1 MKDEEILK
9 TIEAFSDYLQVGDIV
24 NYVLRWLGWFLIVG
38 LSLVVDALEG
48 VTDAILGIKGFFN
61 SPEIQNFVDM
71 LYPLFVVLLA
81 ISFLYIGY
89 MFIMNKQM
97 NRSQIIIN
105 IFVTLSVLC
114 LLSTGMTKVDKFT
127 DDAIAVV
134 KSEQKGSLSDEIIKK
149 NITDIAVIDEN
160 KWKKKED
167 MNPKNHIPEKNIRQI
182 DITEKIDKDFEFA
195 KDKKLSDE
203 GQKILKNKRVMD
215 GMGVASL
222 AELKDGWFD
231 FFPEKYYRWHWNF
244 WNIFFTLLITGLT
257 LLLVS
262 IKLARLFYELAFNYL
277 LANIL
282 APADVANG
290 QKLKAVLSNIL
301 NIFIA
306 TIMIFLSLKLYLMG
320 TAFLHDKL
328 NGVPYLIALAAFS
341 MAVLDGPAVVERLFG
356 IDIGLKSS
364 WGMLVGG
371 FALGKGI
378 GSLANSKP
386 MKSLGN
392 MIGKGAKGAAEGT
405 GVAAAK
411 TASAAAMATGGVA
424 GLISGLKKGNE
435 SENKES
441 LQDQMKKADQ
451 KKANGNDVAKNE
463 KEKGNLNKE
472 KDKKNGGTPSLQE
485 DMKKGGNENPGG
497 VNGQES
503 GTTSLQDEMKE
514 AGKLNGAS
522 EGNPTAG
529 TVRQGASEGSQTPGT
544 VRQGASEGNP
554 TAGTVRQ
561 GANEGGQTPGTVR
574 QGTSEGGQTPGTV
587 RQGTSEG
594 NQTPGTVRQGASE
607 GSQTPGTVKQG
618 ANEGGQTPGTVRQG
632 ANEGNPTAGTV
643 RQGTSE
649 GSQTPG
655 TVRQGTSE
663 GSQTPGTVRQGASEG
678 GQTSGTVRQGTSEGS
693 QTSSPAPMETPRSV
707 PSGGSP
713 APVETPKS
721 VPSGGS
727 PAPVETPRSVP
738 SGSSSAPVETPRSVP
753 SGSSSAPVE
762 TPRSVP
768 SGGSP
773 APVETPRSVPSGSS
787 TAPVETPRSVPSGS
801 SSAPVETPRSVPS
814 GSSSAPVETPRSV
827 PSGGSPAPVETPKSV
842 PSGGSPA
849 PADIVTVTHSSPII
863 PYESDKEVA
872 ASRGQETRT
881 LGQYTTEKVKNTT
894 SSVKQKVRGVQER
907 INTSETV
914 QNTKR
919 FYQMGQN
926 TGKSWRDIV
935 NKNKKNTDKK

>member
-9 TIEAFSDYLQVGDIV
+9 VLETFSDYLQVGDIV

-149 NITDIAVIDEN
+149 NITDIAVIDQN
-160 KWKKKED
+160 GWKKKED

-182 DITEKIDKDFEFA
+182 DITEKIDSDFEFA
-195 KDKKLSDE
+195 KDKELSE
-203 GQKILKNKRVMD
+203 GGQDILKNKRVMD

-306 TIMIFLSLKLYLMG
+306 TIMIFLSLKLYIMG

-328 NGVPYLIALAAFS
+328 DGVPYLIALAAFS

-371 FALGKGI
+371 YALGKGI
-378 GSLANSKP
+378 AGLASSKP
-386 MKSLGN
+386 MKGLGN
-392 MIGKGAKGAAEGT
+392 MIGKGAKGAAQGT

-411 TASAAAMATGGVA
+411 TASAAAMATGGMA
-424 GLISGLKKGNE
+424 GLISGLKNGNE
-435 SENKES
+435 SENKDS
-441 LQDQMKKADQ
+441 LQDQMKKAGE
-451 KKANGNDVAKNE
+451 KKANGNDVA
-463 KEKGNLNKE
+463 NKE
-472 KDKKNGGTPSLQE
+472 KDKKNGGMPSIQE

-497 VNGQES
+497 ANGQES

-514 AGKLNGAS
+514 AGKSNGAS
-522 EGNPTAG
+522 EGNPTA
-529 TVRQGASEGSQTPGT
+529 GT

-561 GANEGGQTPGTVR
+561 GANEGSQTPGGVR
-574 QGTSEGGQTPGTV
+574 QGASEGSQTPGGVRQGISEGGQTPGTV

-594 NQTPGTVRQGASE
+594 SQTAGTVRQGASEGSQTPGGVRQGASEGGQTPGTVRQGASE
-607 GSQTPGTVKQG
+607 GSQT
-618 ANEGGQTPGTVRQG
+618 
-632 ANEGNPTAGTV
+632 AGL
-643 RQGTSE
+643 
-649 GSQTPG
+649 
-655 TVRQGTSE
+655 
-663 GSQTPGTVRQGASEG
+663 
-678 GQTSGTVRQGTSEGS
+678 
-693 QTSSPAPMETPRSV
+693 
-707 PSGGSP
+707 
-713 APVETPKS
+713 
-721 VPSGGS
+721 
-727 PAPVETPRSVP
+727 VP
-738 SGSSSAPVETPRSVP
+738 SGSSSTPMETARPVP
-753 SGSSSAPVE
+753 
-762 TPRSVP
+762 
-768 SGGSP
+768 
-773 APVETPRSVPSGSS
+773 
-787 TAPVETPRSVPSGS
+787 
-801 SSAPVETPRSVPS
+801 
-814 GSSSAPVETPRSV
+814 
-827 PSGGSPAPVETPKSV
+827 
-842 PSGGSPA
+842 
-849 PADIVTVTHSSPII
+849 
-863 PYESDKEVA
+863 
-872 ASRGQETRT
+872 
-881 LGQYTTEKVKNTT
+881 
-894 SSVKQKVRGVQER
+894 
-907 INTSETV
+907 
-914 QNTKR
+914 
-919 FYQMGQN
+919 
-926 TGKSWRDIV
+926 
-935 NKNKKNTDKK
+935 

>member
-9 TIEAFSDYLQVGDIV
+9 VLESFSDYLQVGDIV

-149 NITDIAVIDEN
+149 NITDIAVIDQN
-160 KWKKKED
+160 GWKKKED
-167 MNPKNHIPEKNIRQI
+167 MNPKNNIPEKNIRQI
-182 DITEKIDKDFEFA
+182 DITEKIDEDFEFT
-195 KDKKLSDE
+195 KDKDLSDN
-203 GQKILKNKRVMD
+203 GKKILKNKRVMD
-215 GMGVASL
+215 ALGVASL

-244 WNIFFTLLITGLT
+244 WNIFFTLLITGAT

-277 LANIL
+277 LVNII

-306 TIMIFLSLKLYLMG
+306 TIMIFLSLKLYIMG

-364 WGMLVGG
+364 WGMLAGG

-378 GSLANSKP
+378 GALANSKP
-386 MKSLGN
+386 MKGLGN

-411 TASAAAMATGGVA
+411 TASAAAMATGGMA
-424 GLISGLKKGNE
+424 GLISGLKNGNE

-451 KKANGNDVAKNE
+451 KKANRNDLAKNE

-472 KDKKNGGTPSLQE
+472 EDKKNGGTPSIQE
-485 DMKKGGNENPGG
+485 DMKKGENENPG
-497 VNGQES
+497 VANGQES

-514 AGKLNGAS
+514 AGKSNGAS
-522 EGNPTAG
+522 EGSPTAG
-529 TVRQGASEGSQTPGT
+529 GVRQGASEGSPTAGGVRQGASEGGQTPEGVRQGASEGGQTPEGVRQGASEGGQTPEGVRQGASEGGQTPGTVRQGANEGSQTPGGVRQGASEGSQTPGGVRQGTSEGNPTPGAVRQGANEGSPTAGGVRQGASEGSQTPGGVRQGTSEGSPTAGAVRQGASEGSQTPGT
-544 VRQGASEGNP
+544 VRQG
-554 TAGTVRQ
+554 V
-561 GANEGGQTPGTVR
+561 
-574 QGTSEGGQTPGTV
+574 
-587 RQGTSEG
+587 SEG
-594 NQTPGTVRQGASE
+594 NQTSRPIPGE
-607 GSQTPGTVKQG
+607 
-618 ANEGGQTPGTVRQG
+618 
-632 ANEGNPTAGTV
+632 
-643 RQGTSE
+643 
-649 GSQTPG
+649 
-655 TVRQGTSE
+655 
-663 GSQTPGTVRQGASEG
+663 
-678 GQTSGTVRQGTSEGS
+678 
-693 QTSSPAPMETPRSV
+693 SSPAPMETPRSV
-707 PSGGSP
+707 PSGSSPAPMETSRPVPSGSSPAPMETSRPVPSGSSPAPMETSRPVPSGSSP
-713 APVETPKS
+713 APVETSRPVPS
-721 VPSGGS
+721 GSSPAPVETSRPVPSGGS
-727 PAPVETPRSVP
+727 PAS
-738 SGSSSAPVETPRSVP
+738 
-753 SGSSSAPVE
+753 
-762 TPRSVP
+762 
-768 SGGSP
+768 
-773 APVETPRSVPSGSS
+773 
-787 TAPVETPRSVPSGS
+787 
-801 SSAPVETPRSVPS
+801 
-814 GSSSAPVETPRSV
+814 
-827 PSGGSPAPVETPKSV
+827 
-842 PSGGSPA
+842 
-849 PADIVTVTHSSPII
+849 ADIVTVTHSSPIV

-872 ASRGQETRT
+872 ASRNQETRT
-881 LGQYTTEKVKNTT
+881 LGQYTTDKVKNTT

-907 INTSETV
+907 IHNSETV

-935 NKNKKNTDKK
+935 NKNKNNTDKK

>member
-38 LSLVVDALEG
+38 LSLIVDALEG

-167 MNPKNHIPEKNIRQI
+167 MSPKNHIPEKNIRQI
-182 DITEKIDKDFEFA
+182 DITEKIDSDFEFA
-195 KDKKLSDE
+195 KDKKLTDD
-203 GQKILKNKRVMD
+203 GQEILKNKRVMD
-215 GMGVASL
+215 GLGVASL

-244 WNIFFTLLITGLT
+244 WNIFFTLLITGAT

-306 TIMIFLSLKLYLMG
+306 TIMIFLSLKLYIMG

-364 WGMLVGG
+364 WGMLAGGIAGG

-378 GSLANSKP
+378 GALANSKP

-411 TASAAAMATGGVA
+411 TASAAAMATGGMA

-451 KKANGNDVAKNE
+451 KKTQGNDVANKE
-463 KEKGNLNKE
+463 KEKGDLNKE
-472 KDKKNGGTPSLQE
+472 ENKENGGVPSIQE
-485 DMKKGGNENPGG
+485 DMKKEGNENPGMA
-497 VNGQES
+497 NGQES

-514 AGKLNGAS
+514 AGKANGAS
-522 EGNPTAG
+522 EGNPTAGTVRQGASGGNPTAGTVKQGASEGSQTPGTVRQGASEGSQTPGTVRQRASEGSQTPG

-544 VRQGASEGNP
+544 VRQGASEGSQTP
-554 TAGTVRQ
+554 GTVRQ
-561 GANEGGQTPGTVR
+561 GANEGSQTPGTVR
-574 QGTSEGGQTPGTV
+574 QGANEG
-587 RQGTSEG
+587 S
-594 NQTPGTVRQGASE
+594 QTPGTVRQGASE
-607 GSQTPGTVKQG
+607 GSQT
-618 ANEGGQTPGTVRQG
+618 
-632 ANEGNPTAGTV
+632 AGPV
-643 RQGTSE
+643 
-649 GSQTPG
+649 P
-655 TVRQGTSE
+655 
-663 GSQTPGTVRQGASEG
+663 
-678 GQTSGTVRQGTSEGS
+678 SG
-693 QTSSPAPMETPRSV
+693 SSPGPMETSRPVPSGSSPGPVETPRSV

-713 APVETPKS
+713 GPVETSRP
-721 VPSGGS
+721 VPSGSSPGPVETSRPVPSGSSPGPVETSKPVPSGSSPGPVETSRPVSSGSS

-738 SGSSSAPVETPRSVP
+738 SGSS
-753 SGSSSAPVE
+753 
-762 TPRSVP
+762 
-768 SGGSP
+768 
-773 APVETPRSVPSGSS
+773 
-787 TAPVETPRSVPSGS
+787 
-801 SSAPVETPRSVPS
+801 
-814 GSSSAPVETPRSV
+814 
-827 PSGGSPAPVETPKSV
+827 
-842 PSGGSPA
+842 PA
-849 PADIVTVTHSSPII
+849 PADNVTVTHSSPII

-872 ASRGQETRT
+872 ASRNQETRT
-881 LGQYTTEKVKNTT
+881 LGQYTTDKVKNTT
-894 SSVKQKVRGVQER
+894 SSVKQKVIGVQDR
-907 INTSETV
+907 IHNSETV

-935 NKNKKNTDKK
+935 NKNKNNTDKK

>member
-9 TIEAFSDYLQVGDIV
+9 VLESFSDYLQVGDIV

-105 IFVTLSVLC
+105 IFITLSVLC

-149 NITDIAVIDEN
+149 NITDIAVIDQN
-160 KWKKKED
+160 GWKKKED
-167 MNPKNHIPEKNIRQI
+167 LNPKNNIPEKNIRQI
-182 DITEKIDKDFEFA
+182 DITEKIDSDFKFT
-195 KDKKLSDE
+195 KDKDLSDG
-203 GQKILKNKRVMD
+203 GQKILQNKRVMD
-215 GMGVASL
+215 ALGVASL

-472 KDKKNGGTPSLQE
+472 KDKKNGGTPSIQE

-514 AGKLNGAS
+514 AGKSNGAS
-522 EGNPTAG
+522 EGNPTA
-529 TVRQGASEGSQTPGT
+529 GT

-561 GANEGGQTPGTVR
+561 GANEGGQTAGTVR
-574 QGTSEGGQTPGTV
+574 QGANEGGQTA
-587 RQGTSEG
+587 
-594 NQTPGTVRQGASE
+594 GTVRQGASE
-607 GSQTPGTVKQG
+607 G
-618 ANEGGQTPGTVRQG
+618 GQTP
-632 ANEGNPTAGTV
+632 GTV

-678 GQTSGTVRQGTSEGS
+678 GQTPGTVRQGTSEGS
-693 QTSSPAPMETPRSV
+693 QTSSPAPMETPKSV

-768 SGGSP
+768 SGSSSAPVETPRSVPSGGSP

-787 TAPVETPRSVPSGS
+787 PAPVETPRSVPSGS
-801 SSAPVETPRSVPS
+801 SPAPVETPRSVPS

-872 ASRGQETRT
+872 ASSSKETRT
-881 LGQYTTEKVKNTT
+881 LGQYTTDKVKHTT

>member
-24 NYVLRWLGWFLIVG
+24 NYVFRWIGWFIIVG
-38 LSLVVDALEG
+38 LSLIVDALEG

-149 NITDIAVIDEN
+149 NITDIAVIDQN
-160 KWKKKED
+160 GWKKKED
-167 MNPKNHIPEKNIRQI
+167 MNPKNNIPEKNIRQI
-182 DITEKIDKDFEFA
+182 DITEKIDSDFKFT
-195 KDKKLSDE
+195 KDKDLSDG
-203 GQKILKNKRVMD
+203 GQKILQNKRVMD
-215 GMGVASL
+215 ALGVASL

-244 WNIFFTLLITGLT
+244 WNIFFTLLITGAT

-306 TIMIFLSLKLYLMG
+306 TIMIFLSLKLYIMG

-364 WGMLVGG
+364 WGLLAGGIAGG

-378 GSLANSKP
+378 GALANSKP

-411 TASAAAMATGGVA
+411 TASAAAMATGGMA

-451 KKANGNDVAKNE
+451 KKTQGNDVANKE
-463 KEKGNLNKE
+463 KEKGDLNKE
-472 KDKKNGGTPSLQE
+472 ENKENGGVPSIQE
-485 DMKKGGNENPGG
+485 DMKKEGNENPGMA
-497 VNGQES
+497 NGQES

-514 AGKLNGAS
+514 AGKANGAS
-522 EGNPTAG
+522 EGNPTAGTVRQGASGGNPTAGTVKQGASEGSQTPG

-544 VRQGASEGNP
+544 VRQGASEG
-554 TAGTVRQ
+554 
-561 GANEGGQTPGTVR
+561 
-574 QGTSEGGQTPGTV
+574 S
-587 RQGTSEG
+587 
-594 NQTPGTVRQGASE
+594 QTPGTVRQGASE
-607 GSQTPGTVKQG
+607 GSQTPGTV
-618 ANEGGQTPGTVRQG
+618 RQG
-632 ANEGNPTAGTV
+632 A
-643 RQGTSE
+643 
-649 GSQTPG
+649 
-655 TVRQGTSE
+655 SE

-678 GQTSGTVRQGTSEGS
+678 SQTPGTVRQGASEGS
-693 QTSSPAPMETPRSV
+693 QTP
-707 PSGGSP
+707 G
-713 APVETPKS
+713 
-721 VPSGGS
+721 
-727 PAPVETPRSVP
+727 
-738 SGSSSAPVETPRSVP
+738 
-753 SGSSSAPVE
+753 
-762 TPRSVP
+762 
-768 SGGSP
+768 
-773 APVETPRSVPSGSS
+773 
-787 TAPVETPRSVPSGS
+787 
-801 SSAPVETPRSVPS
+801 
-814 GSSSAPVETPRSV
+814 
-827 PSGGSPAPVETPKSV
+827 
-842 PSGGSPA
+842 
-849 PADIVTVTHSSPII
+849 TV
-863 PYESDKEVA
+863 
-872 ASRGQETRT
+872 R
-881 LGQYTTEKVKNTT
+881 
-894 SSVKQKVRGVQER
+894 
-907 INTSETV
+907 
-914 QNTKR
+914 
-919 FYQMGQN
+919 
-926 TGKSWRDIV
+926 
-935 NKNKKNTDKK
+935 

>member
-9 TIEAFSDYLQVGDIV
+9 VLETFSDYLQVGDIV

-149 NITDIAVIDEN
+149 NITDIAVIDQN
-160 KWKKKED
+160 GWKKKED

-182 DITEKIDKDFEFA
+182 DITEKIDSDFEFA
-195 KDKKLSDE
+195 KDKKLTDD
-203 GQKILKNKRVMD
+203 GQKLLKNKRVMD

-244 WNIFFTLLITGLT
+244 WNIFFTLLITGAT

-306 TIMIFLSLKLYLMG
+306 TIMIFLSLKLYIMG

-364 WGMLVGG
+364 WGMLAGGIAGG

-378 GSLANSKP
+378 GALANSKP

-405 GVAAAK
+405 GVAAK
-411 TASAAAMATGGVA
+411 TAGAAAMATGGGVA

-451 KKANGNDVAKNE
+451 KKTQGNDVANKE

-472 KDKKNGGTPSLQE
+472 EDKKNGGTPSIQE
-485 DMKKGGNENPGG
+485 DMKKEGNENPG
-497 VNGQES
+497 VANGQES

-514 AGKLNGAS
+514 AGKGNG
-522 EGNPTAG
+522 T
-529 TVRQGASEGSQTPGT
+529 SEGSQTPGT
-544 VRQGASEGNP
+544 AKQGASSGN
-554 TAGTVRQ
+554 
-561 GANEGGQTPGTVR
+561 QTPGTAK
-574 QGTSEGGQTPGTV
+574 QGASA
-587 RQGTSEG
+587 G

-607 GSQTPGTVKQG
+607 GSQTPGAVRQG
-618 ANEGGQTPGTVRQG
+618 ASEGSQTPGTVRQGTSEGNPTAGTVRQGASEGGQTPGTVRQG
-632 ANEGNPTAGTV
+632 ASEGSQTPGAV
-643 RQGTSE
+643 RQGASE

-663 GSQTPGTVRQGASEG
+663 GSQTAGAVRQGASEG
-678 GQTSGTVRQGTSEGS
+678 SQTPGTVRQGTSEGS
-693 QTSSPAPMETPRSV
+693 QTAGTVSSGSSPASMETSRPV

-713 APVETPKS
+713 APVETSRPVPS
-721 VPSGGS
+721 GGSPAPVETSRPVPSGGSPASMEASRPVPSGGS

-738 SGSSSAPVETPRSVP
+738 SGGSPAPMETSRSVP
-753 SGSSSAPVE
+753 SGSSPV
-762 TPRSVP
+762 S
-768 SGGSP
+768 
-773 APVETPRSVPSGSS
+773 
-787 TAPVETPRSVPSGS
+787 
-801 SSAPVETPRSVPS
+801 
-814 GSSSAPVETPRSV
+814 
-827 PSGGSPAPVETPKSV
+827 
-842 PSGGSPA
+842 
-849 PADIVTVTHSSPII
+849 ADIVTVTHSSPII

-872 ASRGQETRT
+872 ASRSQETRT
-881 LGQYTTEKVKNTT
+881 LGQYTTDKVKNTT

-907 INTSETV
+907 IHNSETV

-935 NKNKKNTDKK
+935 NKNKNNTDKK

>member
-9 TIEAFSDYLQVGDIV
+9 VLESFSDYLQVGDIV

-105 IFVTLSVLC
+105 IFITLSVLC

-149 NITDIAVIDEN
+149 NITDVAVIDQN
-160 KWKKKED
+160 GWKKKED
-167 MNPKNHIPEKNIRQI
+167 MNPKNNIPEKNIRQI
-182 DITEKIDKDFEFA
+182 DITEKIDKDFAFT
-195 KDKKLSDE
+195 KDKNLSDD
-203 GQKILKNKRVMD
+203 GQKILQNKRVMD
-215 GMGVASL
+215 ALGVASL

-306 TIMIFLSLKLYLMG
+306 TIMIFLSLKLYLIG

-341 MAVLDGPAVVERLFG
+341 MAVLDGPSVVERLFG

-364 WGMLVGG
+364 WGMLAGG

-378 GSLANSKP
+378 GALASSKP
-386 MKSLGN
+386 MKGLGN

-411 TASAAAMATGGVA
+411 TASAAAMATGGMA
-424 GLISGLKKGNE
+424 GLISGLKNGNE
-435 SENKES
+435 SENKDS
-441 LQDQMKKADQ
+441 LQDQMKKAGE
-451 KKANGNDVAKNE
+451 KKANGNDETNKE

-472 KDKKNGGTPSLQE
+472 KDKKNSGTPSLQE
-485 DMKKGGNENPGG
+485 DMKKGGNEKPG
-497 VNGQES
+497 VANGQES

-514 AGKLNGAS
+514 AGKAN
-522 EGNPTAG
+522 
-529 TVRQGASEGSQTPGT
+529 
-544 VRQGASEGNP
+544 
-554 TAGTVRQ
+554 
-561 GANEGGQTPGTVR
+561 GANEG
-574 QGTSEGGQTPGTV
+574 
-587 RQGTSEG
+587 
-594 NQTPGTVRQGASE
+594 N
-607 GSQTPGTVKQG
+607 
-618 ANEGGQTPGTVRQG
+618 QTPGTVRQG
-632 ANEGNPTAGTV
+632 ANEGNQTPGTV
-643 RQGTSE
+643 RQGANE

-655 TVRQGTSE
+655 TVR
-663 GSQTPGTVRQGASEG
+663 PGA
-678 GQTSGTVRQGTSEGS
+678 SEGS
-693 QTSSPAPMETPRSV
+693 QTSSPAPMETSRPV
-707 PSGGSP
+707 PSGSSP
-713 APVETPKS
+713 APVEASRP
-721 VPSGGS
+721 VPSGSS
-727 PAPVETPRSVP
+727 PAPVEAPRSVP
-738 SGSSSAPVETPRSVP
+738 SGSSP
-753 SGSSSAPVE
+753 APVE

-787 TAPVETPRSVPSGS
+787 PVS
-801 SSAPVETPRSVPS
+801 
-814 GSSSAPVETPRSV
+814 
-827 PSGGSPAPVETPKSV
+827 
-842 PSGGSPA
+842 
-849 PADIVTVTHSSPII
+849 ADIVTVTHSSPII

-907 INTSETV
+907 IHNSETV

-935 NKNKKNTDKK
+935 NKNKNNTDKK

>member
-9 TIEAFSDYLQVGDIV
+9 VLETFSDYLQVGDIV

-149 NITDIAVIDEN
+149 NITDVAVIDQN
-160 KWKKKED
+160 GWKKKED
-167 MNPKNHIPEKNIRQI
+167 MNPKNNIPEKNIRQI
-182 DITEKIDKDFEFA
+182 DITEKIDEDFEFT
-195 KDKKLSDE
+195 KDKDLSDN
-203 GQKILKNKRVMD
+203 GKKILKNKRVMD
-215 GMGVASL
+215 ALGVASL

-306 TIMIFLSLKLYLMG
+306 TIMIFLSLKLYLIG

-341 MAVLDGPAVVERLFG
+341 MAVLDGPSVVERLFG

-411 TASAAAMATGGVA
+411 TASAAAMATGGMA
-424 GLISGLKKGNE
+424 GLISGLKNGNE
-435 SENKES
+435 SENKDS
-441 LQDQMKKADQ
+441 LQDQMKKAGE
-451 KKANGNDVAKNE
+451 KKVNGNDEANKE

-472 KDKKNGGTPSLQE
+472 KDKKNSGTPSLQE
-485 DMKKGGNENPGG
+485 EMKKGGNENPG
-497 VNGQES
+497 VANGQES

-514 AGKLNGAS
+514 AGKVN
-522 EGNPTAG
+522 
-529 TVRQGASEGSQTPGT
+529 
-544 VRQGASEGNP
+544 
-554 TAGTVRQ
+554 
-561 GANEGGQTPGTVR
+561 GANEG
-574 QGTSEGGQTPGTV
+574 
-587 RQGTSEG
+587 
-594 NQTPGTVRQGASE
+594 N
-607 GSQTPGTVKQG
+607 
-618 ANEGGQTPGTVRQG
+618 QTPGTVRQG
-632 ANEGNPTAGTV
+632 ANEGN
-643 RQGTSE
+643 
-649 GSQTPG
+649 
-655 TVRQGTSE
+655 
-663 GSQTPGTVRQGASEG
+663 QTPGTVRQGANEG
-678 GQTSGTVRQGTSEGS
+678 GQTS
-693 QTSSPAPMETPRSV
+693 SPASV
-707 PSGGSP
+707 EAPKSVSSGGSP
-713 APVETPKS
+713 
-721 VPSGGS
+721 
-727 PAPVETPRSVP
+727 
-738 SGSSSAPVETPRSVP
+738 
-753 SGSSSAPVE
+753 APVE

-773 APVETPRSVPSGSS
+773 APVEASRPVPSGGSPAPVEAPRSVPSGSS
-787 TAPVETPRSVPSGS
+787 PAPMEAPRSVPSGS
-801 SSAPVETPRSVPS
+801 SP
-814 GSSSAPVETPRSV
+814 APVETPRSV
-827 PSGGSPAPVETPKSV
+827 PSGGSPASMEAPRSVPSGSSPAPVETPRLV

-849 PADIVTVTHSSPII
+849 PVEAPSGSSPVSVDIVTVTHSSPII

-907 INTSETV
+907 IHNSETV

-935 NKNKKNTDKK
+935 NKNKNNTDKK

>member
-9 TIEAFSDYLQVGDIV
+9 VLESFSDYLQVGDIV

-97 NRSQIIIN
+97 NRSRIIIN
-105 IFVTLSVLC
+105 IFITLSVLC

-149 NITDIAVIDEN
+149 NITDVAVIDQN
-160 KWKKKED
+160 GWKKKED
-167 MNPKNHIPEKNIRQI
+167 MNPKNNIPEKNIRQI
-182 DITEKIDKDFEFA
+182 DITEKIDEDFEFT
-195 KDKKLSDE
+195 KDKDLSDN
-203 GQKILKNKRVMD
+203 GKKILKNKRVMD
-215 GMGVASL
+215 ALGVASL

-306 TIMIFLSLKLYLMG
+306 TIMIFLSLKLYLLG

-341 MAVLDGPAVVERLFG
+341 MAVLDGPSVVERLFG

-411 TASAAAMATGGVA
+411 TASAAAMATGGMA
-424 GLISGLKKGNE
+424 GLISGLKNGNE
-435 SENKES
+435 SENNDS
-441 LQDQMKKADQ
+441 LQDQMKKAGE
-451 KKANGNDVAKNE
+451 KKANGNDEANKE

-472 KDKKNGGTPSLQE
+472 QDKKNSVTPSLQE
-485 DMKKGGNENPGG
+485 DMKKGGNEKPG
-497 VNGQES
+497 VANGQES

-514 AGKLNGAS
+514 AGKANGA
-522 EGNPTAG
+522 N
-529 TVRQGASEGSQTPGT
+529 
-544 VRQGASEGNP
+544 
-554 TAGTVRQ
+554 
-561 GANEGGQTPGTVR
+561 
-574 QGTSEGGQTPGTV
+574 
-587 RQGTSEG
+587 
-594 NQTPGTVRQGASE
+594 
-607 GSQTPGTVKQG
+607 
-618 ANEGGQTPGTVRQG
+618 
-632 ANEGNPTAGTV
+632 
-643 RQGTSE
+643 
-649 GSQTPG
+649 
-655 TVRQGTSE
+655 E

-678 GQTSGTVRQGTSEGS
+678 GQTPSPAPVETSRPVPSG
-693 QTSSPAPMETPRSV
+693 SSPAPMETSRPV

-713 APVETPKS
+713 APVEASRP
-721 VPSGGS
+721 VPSGSS
-727 PAPVETPRSVP
+727 PAPVETSRPIP
-738 SGSSSAPVETPRSVP
+738 SGSSSAPVETSRPIPSGSSPAPVETSRPVPSGESPAPVEAPRSVP
-753 SGSSSAPVE
+753 SGGSPAPVE

-787 TAPVETPRSVPSGS
+787 PAPVETPRSVP
-801 SSAPVETPRSVPS
+801 R
-814 GSSSAPVETPRSV
+814 
-827 PSGGSPAPVETPKSV
+827 GGSPAPIETPRPAS
-842 PSGGSPA
+842 SGS
-849 PADIVTVTHSSPII
+849 
-863 PYESDKEVA
+863 
-872 ASRGQETRT
+872 
-881 LGQYTTEKVKNTT
+881 
-894 SSVKQKVRGVQER
+894 
-907 INTSETV
+907 
-914 QNTKR
+914 
-919 FYQMGQN
+919 
-926 TGKSWRDIV
+926 
-935 NKNKKNTDKK
+935 

>member
-9 TIEAFSDYLQVGDIV
+9 VLEEFSDYLQVGDIV
-24 NYVLRWLGWFLIVG
+24 NYVLRWLGWFLIQG

-61 SPEIQNFVDM
+61 STEVQEFVDM

-81 ISFLYIGY
+81 MSFLYIGY

-105 IFVTLSVLC
+105 IFITLSVLC

-149 NITDIAVIDEN
+149 NITDIAVIDQN

-167 MNPKNHIPEKNIRQI
+167 MNPKNNIPEKNIRQI
-182 DITEKIDKDFEFA
+182 DITEKIDKDFEFT
-195 KDKKLSDE
+195 KDKSLSDD
-203 GQKILKNKRVMD
+203 GQKILQNKRVMD
-215 GMGVASL
+215 GQGIASL

-301 NIFIA
+301 NIFVA
-306 TIMIFLSLKLYLMG
+306 TIMIFLSLKLYIMG

-341 MAVLDGPAVVERLFG
+341 MAVLDGPSVVERLFG

-364 WGMLVGG
+364 WGMLAGG

-378 GSLANSKP
+378 GALASSKP
-386 MKSLGN
+386 MKGLGN

-411 TASAAAMATGGVA
+411 TASAAAMATGGMA
-424 GLISGLKKGNE
+424 GLISGLKNGNE
-435 SENKES
+435 SENKDS
-441 LQDQMKKADQ
+441 LQDQMKKAGE
-451 KKANGNDVAKNE
+451 KKANGNDVA
-463 KEKGNLNKE
+463 NKE
-472 KDKKNGGTPSLQE
+472 KDKKNGGTPSIQE
-485 DMKKGGNENPGG
+485 DMKKGGNETPG
-497 VNGQES
+497 VANGQES

-514 AGKLNGAS
+514 AGKSNGTS
-522 EGNPTAG
+522 EGNQTPG
-529 TVRQGASEGSQTPGT
+529 TVKQGTSEGNQIPGGVRQGASEGSQIPGG
-544 VRQGASEGNP
+544 VRQGA
-554 TAGTVRQ
+554 
-561 GANEGGQTPGTVR
+561 
-574 QGTSEGGQTPGTV
+574 
-587 RQGTSEG
+587 SEG

-607 GSQTPGTVKQG
+607 GSQTP
-618 ANEGGQTPGTVRQG
+618 
-632 ANEGNPTAGTV
+632 
-643 RQGTSE
+643 
-649 GSQTPG
+649 
-655 TVRQGTSE
+655 
-663 GSQTPGTVRQGASEG
+663 
-678 GQTSGTVRQGTSEGS
+678 
-693 QTSSPAPMETPRSV
+693 SPASNG
-707 PSGGSP
+707 SSP

-721 VPSGGS
+721 VPS
-727 PAPVETPRSVP
+727 V
-738 SGSSSAPVETPRSVP
+738 SSSAS
-753 SGSSSAPVE
+753 
-762 TPRSVP
+762 
-768 SGGSP
+768 
-773 APVETPRSVPSGSS
+773 
-787 TAPVETPRSVPSGS
+787 
-801 SSAPVETPRSVPS
+801 
-814 GSSSAPVETPRSV
+814 
-827 PSGGSPAPVETPKSV
+827 
-842 PSGGSPA
+842 
-849 PADIVTVTHSSPII
+849 ADIVTVTHSSPII
-863 PYESDKEVA
+863 PYESDREVA
-872 ASRGQETRT
+872 ASRSQETRT

>member
-9 TIEAFSDYLQVGDIV
+9 VLETFSDYLQVGDIV

-105 IFVTLSVLC
+105 IFITLSVLC

-149 NITDIAVIDEN
+149 NITDVAVIDQN
-160 KWKKKED
+160 GWKKKED
-167 MNPKNHIPEKNIRQI
+167 MNPKNNIPEKNIRQI
-182 DITEKIDKDFEFA
+182 DITEKIDKDFAFT
-195 KDKKLSDE
+195 KDKNLSDD
-203 GQKILKNKRVMD
+203 GQKILQNKRVMD
-215 GMGVASL
+215 ALGVASL

-306 TIMIFLSLKLYLMG
+306 TIMIFLSLKLYIMG
-320 TAFLHDKL
+320 TTFLHDKL
-328 NGVPYLIALAAFS
+328 SGVPYLIALAAFS

-371 FALGKGI
+371 YALGKGI
-378 GSLANSKP
+378 AGLASSKP
-386 MKSLGN
+386 MKGLGN
-392 MIGKGAKGAAEGT
+392 MIGKGAKGAAQGT

-411 TASAAAMATGGVA
+411 TASAAAMATGGMA
-424 GLISGLKKGNE
+424 GLISGLKNGNE
-435 SENKES
+435 SENKDS
-441 LQDQMKKADQ
+441 LQDQMKKAGE
-451 KKANGNDVAKNE
+451 KKANVNDVANKE

-472 KDKKNGGTPSLQE
+472 KDKKNGGTPSIQE
-485 DMKKGGNENPGG
+485 DMKKGGNENPGIA
-497 VNGQES
+497 NGQES

-514 AGKLNGAS
+514 AGKANGTSA
-522 EGNPTAG
+522 GN
-529 TVRQGASEGSQTPGT
+529 QTPGT
-544 VRQGASEGNP
+544 VRQGASEGIQ

-561 GANEGGQTPGTVR
+561 GANEGGQTPSPAPV
-574 QGTSEGGQTPGTV
+574 E
-587 RQGTSEG
+587 
-594 NQTPGTVRQGASE
+594 ASR
-607 GSQTPGTVKQG
+607 PV
-618 ANEGGQTPGTVRQG
+618 P
-632 ANEGNPTAGTV
+632 
-643 RQGTSE
+643 
-649 GSQTPG
+649 
-655 TVRQGTSE
+655 
-663 GSQTPGTVRQGASEG
+663 
-678 GQTSGTVRQGTSEGS
+678 SG
-693 QTSSPAPMETPRSV
+693 SSPAPMETPRSV

-713 APVETPKS
+713 APVETPRS

-727 PAPVETPRSVP
+727 PAPVEASRPVP
-738 SGSSSAPVETPRSVP
+738 SGSSPAPMETPRSVP
-753 SGSSSAPVE
+753 SGSSPAPVE

-773 APVETPRSVPSGSS
+773 V
-787 TAPVETPRSVPSGS
+787 
-801 SSAPVETPRSVPS
+801 SA
-814 GSSSAPVETPRSV
+814 
-827 PSGGSPAPVETPKSV
+827 
-842 PSGGSPA
+842 
-849 PADIVTVTHSSPII
+849 DNVTVTHSSPIT

-872 ASRGQETRT
+872 ASSSQETRT
-881 LGQYTTEKVKNTT
+881 LGQYTTDKVKNTT

-907 INTSETV
+907 IHNSETV

-935 NKNKKNTDKK
+935 NKNKNNTDKK

>member
-9 TIEAFSDYLQVGDIV
+9 VLETFSDYLQVGDIV

-149 NITDIAVIDEN
+149 NITDIAVLDQN
-160 KWKKKED
+160 GWKKKED
-167 MNPKNHIPEKNIRQI
+167 LNLKNNIPEKNIRRI
-182 DITEKIDKDFEFA
+182 DITEKIDKDFEFT
-195 KDKKLSDE
+195 KDKNLSED
-203 GQKILKNKRVMD
+203 GQKILQNKRVMD
-215 GMGVASL
+215 GLGTASL

-244 WNIFFTLLITGLT
+244 WNIFFTLLITGAT

-301 NIFIA
+301 NIFVA
-306 TIMIFLSLKLYLMG
+306 TIMIFLSLKLYIMG
-320 TAFLHDKL
+320 TTFLHDKL

-364 WGMLVGG
+364 WGMLAGG

-378 GSLANSKP
+378 GGLANSKP
-386 MKSLGN
+386 MKGLGN
-392 MIGKGAKGAAEGT
+392 MIGIGAKGAAQGT
-405 GVAAAK
+405 GVVAAK
-411 TASAAAMATGGVA
+411 TASAAATTASAAVMATGGMA
-424 GLISGLKKGNE
+424 GIISGLKKGNE
-435 SENKES
+435 SEKKES
-441 LQDQMKKADQ
+441 LQDQIKKADQ
-451 KKANGNDVAKNE
+451 KKANGNDLANKE
-463 KEKGNLNKE
+463 KEKGNLNNQE
-472 KDKKNGGTPSLQE
+472 DKKNGGTPSIQE
-485 DMKKGGNENPGG
+485 DMKKEGNENPE
-497 VNGQES
+497 VASGQEP
-503 GTTSLQDEMKE
+503 GTTSLQDEIKE
-514 AGKLNGAS
+514 AGKVSGAS
-522 EGNPTAG
+522 EGNQAAG
-529 TVRQGASEGSQTPGT
+529 GVRQGASEGSQTPGGVRQGASEGSQTPGT
-544 VRQGASEGNP
+544 VRQGASEGSQTP
-554 TAGTVRQ
+554 GGVRQ
-561 GANEGGQTPGTVR
+561 GA
-574 QGTSEGGQTPGTV
+574 SEG
-587 RQGTSEG
+587 S
-594 NQTPGTVRQGASE
+594 QTPGTVRQGASE
-607 GSQTPGTVKQG
+607 GSQTPGG
-618 ANEGGQTPGTVRQG
+618 VRQG
-632 ANEGNPTAGTV
+632 A
-643 RQGTSE
+643 SE

-663 GSQTPGTVRQGASEG
+663 GNPTAGAVRQGASEGSQTPGGVRQGVSEGSQTPGTVRQGVSEG
-678 GQTSGTVRQGTSEGS
+678 NQTSRPVSSGGSPAPMETSRPAPGG
-693 QTSSPAPMETPRSV
+693 SSPAPMETSRPAPGGSSPAPMETSRPVSSGSSPAPMETSRPV
-707 PSGGSP
+707 PSGSSP
-713 APVETPKS
+713 APVETS
-721 VPSGGS
+721 
-727 PAPVETPRSVP
+727 RSVP
-738 SGSSSAPVETPRSVP
+738 SG
-753 SGSSSAPVE
+753 
-762 TPRSVP
+762 
-768 SGGSP
+768 
-773 APVETPRSVPSGSS
+773 
-787 TAPVETPRSVPSGS
+787 
-801 SSAPVETPRSVPS
+801 
-814 GSSSAPVETPRSV
+814 
-827 PSGGSPAPVETPKSV
+827 
-842 PSGGSPA
+842 
-849 PADIVTVTHSSPII
+849 SSPII

-872 ASRGQETRT
+872 ASRNQETRT
-881 LGQYTTEKVKNTT
+881 LGQYTTDKVKNTT
-894 SSVKQKVRGVQER
+894 SSMKQKVRGVQER

-935 NKNKKNTDKK
+935 SKNNTDKK

>member
-9 TIEAFSDYLQVGDIV
+9 VLESFSDYLQVGDIV

-105 IFVTLSVLC
+105 IFITLSVLC

-149 NITDIAVIDEN
+149 NITDVAVIDQN
-160 KWKKKED
+160 GWKKKED
-167 MNPKNHIPEKNIRQI
+167 MNPKNNIPEKNIRQI
-182 DITEKIDKDFEFA
+182 DITEKIDEDFEFT
-195 KDKKLSDE
+195 KDKDLSDN
-203 GQKILKNKRVMD
+203 GKKILKNKRVMD
-215 GMGVASL
+215 ALGVASL

-277 LANIL
+277 LVNII

-306 TIMIFLSLKLYLMG
+306 TIMIFLSLKLYIMG

-364 WGMLVGG
+364 WGMLAGGIAGG

-378 GSLANSKP
+378 GALANSKP
-386 MKSLGN
+386 MKGLGN

-411 TASAAAMATGGVA
+411 TASAAAMATGGMA
-424 GLISGLKKGNE
+424 GLISGLKNGNE

-441 LQDQMKKADQ
+441 LQDQMKKAGE

-463 KEKGNLNKE
+463 KDKGNLNKE
-472 KDKKNGGTPSLQE
+472 KDKKNGGTPSIQE
-485 DMKKGGNENPGG
+485 DMKKGGNENPG
-497 VNGQES
+497 VANGQES

-514 AGKLNGAS
+514 AGKSNGASEGNPTAGPVRQGTS

-529 TVRQGASEGSQTPGT
+529 TVRQGASEGSQTAGTVRQGASEGNQTAGTVRQGASEGSQTAGT

-561 GANEGGQTPGTVR
+561 GANEGGQTP
-574 QGTSEGGQTPGTV
+574 
-587 RQGTSEG
+587 
-594 NQTPGTVRQGASE
+594 
-607 GSQTPGTVKQG
+607 
-618 ANEGGQTPGTVRQG
+618 
-632 ANEGNPTAGTV
+632 
-643 RQGTSE
+643 
-649 GSQTPG
+649 
-655 TVRQGTSE
+655 
-663 GSQTPGTVRQGASEG
+663 
-678 GQTSGTVRQGTSEGS
+678 
-693 QTSSPAPMETPRSV
+693 SPAPVEASRPV

-713 APVETPKS
+713 APVETSRPVS
-721 VPSGGS
+721 SGSS
-727 PAPVETPRSVP
+727 PGPVETPRSVP
-738 SGSSSAPVETPRSVP
+738 SGASLAPVETSRPVPSGGSPAPMETSRSVP
-753 SGSSSAPVE
+753 SGGSPTPVE

-773 APVETPRSVPSGSS
+773 APVEASRP
-787 TAPVETPRSVPSGS
+787 
-801 SSAPVETPRSVPS
+801 
-814 GSSSAPVETPRSV
+814 V
-827 PSGGSPAPVETPKSV
+827 PSGGSPAPMEAPKSA

-849 PADIVTVTHSSPII
+849 SADIVTVTHSSPII

-872 ASRGQETRT
+872 ASRSQETRT
-881 LGQYTTEKVKNTT
+881 LGQYTTDKVKNTT

-907 INTSETV
+907 IHNSETV

-935 NKNKKNTDKK
+935 NKNKNNTDKK

>member
-9 TIEAFSDYLQVGDIV
+9 VLESFSDYLQVGDIV

-105 IFVTLSVLC
+105 IFITLSVLC

-149 NITDIAVIDEN
+149 NITDVAVIDQN
-160 KWKKKED
+160 GWKKKED
-167 MNPKNHIPEKNIRQI
+167 MNPKNNIPEKNIRQI
-182 DITEKIDKDFEFA
+182 DITEKIDEDFEFT
-195 KDKKLSDE
+195 KDKDLSDN
-203 GQKILKNKRVMD
+203 GKKILKNKRVMD
-215 GMGVASL
+215 ALGVASL

-451 KKANGNDVAKNE
+451 KKTNGNDLAKNEKE

-472 KDKKNGGTPSLQE
+472 KDKKNGGTPSIQE

-497 VNGQES
+497 ANGQES

-514 AGKLNGAS
+514 AGKSNGAI
-522 EGNPTAG
+522 
-529 TVRQGASEGSQTPGT
+529 
-544 VRQGASEGNP
+544 
-554 TAGTVRQ
+554 
-561 GANEGGQTPGTVR
+561 
-574 QGTSEGGQTPGTV
+574 
-587 RQGTSEG
+587 
-594 NQTPGTVRQGASE
+594 
-607 GSQTPGTVKQG
+607 
-618 ANEGGQTPGTVRQG
+618 
-632 ANEGNPTAGTV
+632 EGNPTAGTV

-649 GSQTPG
+649 GNQTPGGVRQGANEGSQTPG
-655 TVRQGTSE
+655 GVRQGTSEGSQTPGGVRQGTSEGNQTPGGVRQGANEGSQTPGGVRQGTSE

-678 GQTSGTVRQGTSEGS
+678 GQTPGTVRQGASEGGQMAETVPS
-693 QTSSPAPMETPRSV
+693 GSSPAPMETPRSV

-713 APVETPKS
+713 ASVETPRSVPSGSSQAPMETPRS

-727 PAPVETPRSVP
+727 PVSVETPRSVPSGSSPVPVETPRSVPNGGSPVSVETPRSVPSGSSQAPVETPRSVP
-738 SGSSSAPVETPRSVP
+738 SGSS
-753 SGSSSAPVE
+753 
-762 TPRSVP
+762 
-768 SGGSP
+768 P
-773 APVETPRSVPSGSS
+773 APVETPRSVLSGSS
-787 TAPVETPRSVPSGS
+787 PAPVEAPRSVPSGS
-801 SSAPVETPRSVPS
+801 SPAPMEAPKSA
-814 GSSSAPVETPRSV
+814 
-827 PSGGSPAPVETPKSV
+827 PSGGSPAS
-842 PSGGSPA
+842 
-849 PADIVTVTHSSPII
+849 ADIVTVTHSSPII

-872 ASRGQETRT
+872 ASRSKETRT
-881 LGQYTTEKVKNTT
+881 LGQYTTDKVKHTT

>member
-9 TIEAFSDYLQVGDIV
+9 VLETFSDYLQVGDIV

-149 NITDIAVIDEN
+149 NITDIAVLDQN
-160 KWKKKED
+160 GWKKKED
-167 MNPKNHIPEKNIRQI
+167 LNLKNNIPEKNIRRI
-182 DITEKIDKDFEFA
+182 DITEKIDKDFEFT
-195 KDKKLSDE
+195 KDKNLSDD
-203 GQKILKNKRVMD
+203 GQKILQNKRVMD
-215 GMGVASL
+215 GLGTASL

-244 WNIFFTLLITGLT
+244 WNIFFTLLITGAT

-301 NIFIA
+301 NIFVA
-306 TIMIFLSLKLYLMG
+306 TIMIFLSLKLYIMG
-320 TAFLHDKL
+320 TTFLHDKL

-364 WGMLVGG
+364 WGMLAGG

-378 GSLANSKP
+378 GGLANSKP
-386 MKSLGN
+386 MKGLGN

-411 TASAAAMATGGVA
+411 TASAAAMATGGIA
-424 GLISGLKKGNE
+424 GLISGMKKGNE

-441 LQDQMKKADQ
+441 LQDQIKKADQ
-451 KKANGNDVAKNE
+451 KKANGNDLANKE

-472 KDKKNGGTPSLQE
+472 EDKKNGGNPSIQE
-485 DMKKGGNENPGG
+485 DMKKEGNEKPE
-497 VNGQES
+497 VASGQES

-514 AGKLNGAS
+514 AGKVSGAS
-522 EGNPTAG
+522 EGNQAAG
-529 TVRQGASEGSQTPGT
+529 GVRQGASEGNQAAGGVRQGASEGSQTAGG
-544 VRQGASEGNP
+544 VKQGASEGNP
-554 TAGTVRQ
+554 IQRPVP
-561 GANEGGQTPGTVR
+561 GGSSLAPVESPRPVPG
-574 QGTSEGGQTPGTV
+574 GSSPGPMETSRPVPGG
-587 RQGTSEG
+587 
-594 NQTPGTVRQGASE
+594 
-607 GSQTPGTVKQG
+607 
-618 ANEGGQTPGTVRQG
+618 
-632 ANEGNPTAGTV
+632 
-643 RQGTSE
+643 
-649 GSQTPG
+649 
-655 TVRQGTSE
+655 
-663 GSQTPGTVRQGASEG
+663 
-678 GQTSGTVRQGTSEGS
+678 
-693 QTSSPAPMETPRSV
+693 SSPAPMESPRPVTSGSGPGPMETSRPVPGGSSPAPMGSSRPVTSGNSSGPVETSRPVASGGSSAPMETSRPV
-707 PSGGSP
+707 PSGSSA
-713 APVETPKS
+713 APVES
-721 VPSGGS
+721 
-727 PAPVETPRSVP
+727 PRSVP
-738 SGSSSAPVETPRSVP
+738 SGSNPTPVESPRSVA
-753 SGSSSAPVE
+753 SGSSPASAN
-762 TPRSVP
+762 
-768 SGGSP
+768 
-773 APVETPRSVPSGSS
+773 
-787 TAPVETPRSVPSGS
+787 
-801 SSAPVETPRSVPS
+801 
-814 GSSSAPVETPRSV
+814 
-827 PSGGSPAPVETPKSV
+827 
-842 PSGGSPA
+842 
-849 PADIVTVTHSSPII
+849 IVTVTHSSPSV

-872 ASRGQETRT
+872 ASSSHETRT
-881 LGQYTTEKVKNTT
+881 LGQYATDTAKKGYNSTT
-894 SSVKQKVRGVQER
+894 SSVKQTVRGVQER
-907 INTSETV
+907 INNSETV
-914 QNTKR
+914 RNTKR

-935 NKNKKNTDKK
+935 NKNKKNTDGK

>member
-9 TIEAFSDYLQVGDIV
+9 VLESFSDYLQVGDIV

-105 IFVTLSVLC
+105 IFIALSVLC

-149 NITDIAVIDEN
+149 NITDVAVIDQN
-160 KWKKKED
+160 GWKKKED

-182 DITEKIDKDFEFA
+182 DITEKIDSDFEFA
-195 KDKKLSDE
+195 KDKKLSDD
-203 GQKILKNKRVMD
+203 GQKLLKNKRVMD

-306 TIMIFLSLKLYLMG
+306 TIMIFLSLKLYLIG

-341 MAVLDGPAVVERLFG
+341 MAVLDGPSVVERLFG

-411 TASAAAMATGGVA
+411 TASAAAMATGGMA
-424 GLISGLKKGNE
+424 GLISGLKNGNE

-451 KKANGNDVAKNE
+451 KKANGNDLAKKE

-472 KDKKNGGTPSLQE
+472 EDKKNGGMPSIQE
-485 DMKKGGNENPGG
+485 DMKKEGNENPGG
-497 VNGQES
+497 ANGQDS

-514 AGKLNGAS
+514 AGK
-522 EGNPTAG
+522 
-529 TVRQGASEGSQTPGT
+529 
-544 VRQGASEGNP
+544 
-554 TAGTVRQ
+554 
-561 GANEGGQTPGTVR
+561 AN
-574 QGTSEGGQTPGTV
+574 
-587 RQGTSEG
+587 
-594 NQTPGTVRQGASE
+594 
-607 GSQTPGTVKQG
+607 
-618 ANEGGQTPGTVRQG
+618 
-632 ANEGNPTAGTV
+632 
-643 RQGTSE
+643 
-649 GSQTPG
+649 
-655 TVRQGTSE
+655 E

-678 GQTSGTVRQGTSEGS
+678 GQTPGTVRQGANEGSQTPGTVRQGASEGGQTPGTVRQGASEGGQTPGIVRQGTSEGS
-693 QTSSPAPMETPRSV
+693 QTSSPAPVEAPRSVPSGSSPASVETPRSV
-707 PSGGSP
+707 PSGSSPAPVEAPRSVPSGSNP
-713 APVETPKS
+713 APVETPRF
-721 VPSGGS
+721 VPSGSS

-738 SGSSSAPVETPRSVP
+738 SGSN
-753 SGSSSAPVE
+753 
-762 TPRSVP
+762 
-768 SGGSP
+768 P
-773 APVETPRSVPSGSS
+773 AS
-787 TAPVETPRSVPSGS
+787 
-801 SSAPVETPRSVPS
+801 
-814 GSSSAPVETPRSV
+814 
-827 PSGGSPAPVETPKSV
+827 
-842 PSGGSPA
+842 
-849 PADIVTVTHSSPII
+849 ADIVTVTHSSPII

-872 ASRGQETRT
+872 ASRSQETRT
-881 LGQYTTEKVKNTT
+881 LGQYTTDKVKNTT

>member
-9 TIEAFSDYLQVGDIV
+9 VLESFSDYLQVGDIV

-105 IFVTLSVLC
+105 IFITLSVLC

-149 NITDIAVIDEN
+149 NITDVAVIDQN
-160 KWKKKED
+160 GWKKKED
-167 MNPKNHIPEKNIRQI
+167 MNPKNNIPEKNIRQI
-182 DITEKIDKDFEFA
+182 DITEKIDEDFEFT
-195 KDKKLSDE
+195 KDKDLSDN
-203 GQKILKNKRVMD
+203 GKKILKNKRVMD
-215 GMGVASL
+215 ALGVASL

-262 IKLARLFYELAFNYL
+262 IKLARLCYELGFNYL

-301 NIFIA
+301 NIFVA

-451 KKANGNDVAKNE
+451 KKANGNDLAKKEKE

-472 KDKKNGGTPSLQE
+472 EGKKNGGMPSIQE

-497 VNGQES
+497 ANGQES
-503 GTTSLQDEMKE
+503 GTTSLQDEMEE
-514 AGKLNGAS
+514 ARKSN
-522 EGNPTAG
+522 
-529 TVRQGASEGSQTPGT
+529 
-544 VRQGASEGNP
+544 
-554 TAGTVRQ
+554 
-561 GANEGGQTPGTVR
+561 GANEGNP
-574 QGTSEGGQTPGTV
+574 
-587 RQGTSEG
+587 
-594 NQTPGTVRQGASE
+594 
-607 GSQTPGTVKQG
+607 
-618 ANEGGQTPGTVRQG
+618 TPGTVRQG
-632 ANEGNPTAGTV
+632 ANEGNPT
-643 RQGTSE
+643 
-649 GSQTPG
+649 PG
-655 TVRQGTSE
+655 TVRQGANE
-663 GSQTPGTVRQGASEG
+663 GSQTPGTVRQGANEG
-678 GQTSGTVRQGTSEGS
+678 SQTPGGVRQGTSEGNPTPGGVRQGANEGS
-693 QTSSPAPMETPRSV
+693 QTSRPASSGGSPTPVETPRSV

-713 APVETPKS
+713 VPVETPRT
-721 VPSGGS
+721 VPSGSS

-753 SGSSSAPVE
+753 SGSN
-762 TPRSVP
+762 
-768 SGGSP
+768 P
-773 APVETPRSVPSGSS
+773 APV
-787 TAPVETPRSVPSGS
+787 
-801 SSAPVETPRSVPS
+801 
-814 GSSSAPVETPRSV
+814 
-827 PSGGSPAPVETPKSV
+827 
-842 PSGGSPA
+842 
-849 PADIVTVTHSSPII
+849 
-863 PYESDKEVA
+863 
-872 ASRGQETRT
+872 
-881 LGQYTTEKVKNTT
+881 
-894 SSVKQKVRGVQER
+894 
-907 INTSETV
+907 
-914 QNTKR
+914 
-919 FYQMGQN
+919 
-926 TGKSWRDIV
+926 
-935 NKNKKNTDKK
+935 

>member
-9 TIEAFSDYLQVGDIV
+9 VLESFSDYLQVGDIV

-105 IFVTLSVLC
+105 IFITLSVLC

-149 NITDIAVIDEN
+149 NITDVAVIDQN
-160 KWKKKED
+160 GWKKKED
-167 MNPKNHIPEKNIRQI
+167 MNPKNNIPEKNIRQI
-182 DITEKIDKDFEFA
+182 DITEKIDKDFAFT
-195 KDKKLSDE
+195 KDKNLSDD
-203 GQKILKNKRVMD
+203 GQKILQNKRVMD
-215 GMGVASL
+215 ALGVASL

-262 IKLARLFYELAFNYL
+262 IKLARLFYELSFNYL

-306 TIMIFLSLKLYLMG
+306 TIMIFLSLKLYLIG

-341 MAVLDGPAVVERLFG
+341 MAVLDGPAAVERLFG

-451 KKANGNDVAKNE
+451 KKANGNDLAR
-463 KEKGNLNKE
+463 
-472 KDKKNGGTPSLQE
+472 
-485 DMKKGGNENPGG
+485 MKK
-497 VNGQES
+497 
-503 GTTSLQDEMKE
+503 K
-514 AGKLNGAS
+514 K
-522 EGNPTAG
+522 
-529 TVRQGASEGSQTPGT
+529 
-544 VRQGASEGNP
+544 
-554 TAGTVRQ
+554 
-561 GANEGGQTPGTVR
+561 
-574 QGTSEGGQTPGTV
+574 
-587 RQGTSEG
+587 
-594 NQTPGTVRQGASE
+594 
-607 GSQTPGTVKQG
+607 
-618 ANEGGQTPGTVRQG
+618 
-632 ANEGNPTAGTV
+632 
-643 RQGTSE
+643 
-649 GSQTPG
+649 
-655 TVRQGTSE
+655 
-663 GSQTPGTVRQGASEG
+663 
-678 GQTSGTVRQGTSEGS
+678 
-693 QTSSPAPMETPRSV
+693 
-707 PSGGSP
+707 
-713 APVETPKS
+713 
-721 VPSGGS
+721 
-727 PAPVETPRSVP
+727 
-738 SGSSSAPVETPRSVP
+738 
-753 SGSSSAPVE
+753 
-762 TPRSVP
+762 
-768 SGGSP
+768 
-773 APVETPRSVPSGSS
+773 
-787 TAPVETPRSVPSGS
+787 
-801 SSAPVETPRSVPS
+801 
-814 GSSSAPVETPRSV
+814 
-827 PSGGSPAPVETPKSV
+827 
-842 PSGGSPA
+842 
-849 PADIVTVTHSSPII
+849 VT
-863 PYESDKEVA
+863 
-872 ASRGQETRT
+872 
-881 LGQYTTEKVKNTT
+881 
-894 SSVKQKVRGVQER
+894 
-907 INTSETV
+907 
-914 QNTKR
+914 
-919 FYQMGQN
+919 
-926 TGKSWRDIV
+926 
-935 NKNKKNTDKK
+935 

>member
-9 TIEAFSDYLQVGDIV
+9 VLEEFSDYLQVGDIV
-24 NYVLRWLGWFLIVG
+24 NYVLRWLGWFVIQG
-38 LSLVVDALEG
+38 LSLVVDGLEG
-48 VTDAILGIKGFFN
+48 VTDSILGIKGFFN
-61 SPEIQNFVDM
+61 SPGVQEFVDM

-149 NITDIAVIDEN
+149 NITDIAVLDQN

-167 MNPKNHIPEKNIRQI
+167 MNPKNNIPEKNIRRI
-182 DITEKIDKDFEFA
+182 DITEKIDKDFEFT
-195 KDKKLSDE
+195 KDKNLSDD
-203 GQKILKNKRVMD
+203 GQKILQNKRVMD
-215 GMGVASL
+215 GLGTVSL

-244 WNIFFTLLITGLT
+244 WNIFFTLLITGAT

-262 IKLARLFYELAFNYL
+262 IKLARLFYELTFNYL

-301 NIFIA
+301 NIFVA
-306 TIMIFLSLKLYLMG
+306 TIMIFLSLKLYIMG
-320 TAFLHDKL
+320 TEFLHDKL
-328 NGVPYLIALAAFS
+328 SGVPYLIALAAFS

-364 WGMLVGG
+364 WGMLAGG

-378 GSLANSKP
+378 GGLANSKP
-386 MKSLGN
+386 MKGLGN
-392 MIGKGAKGAAEGT
+392 MIGKGAKGAAQGA

-411 TASAAAMATGGVA
+411 TASAAAMATGGMA
-424 GLISGLKKGNE
+424 GLVSGLKKGNE
-435 SENKES
+435 SEDKES

-451 KKANGNDVAKNE
+451 KKANGNDLANKE

-472 KDKKNGGTPSLQE
+472 EDKKNGGNPSIQE
-485 DMKKGGNENPGG
+485 DMKKEGNEKPEGA
-497 VNGQES
+497 NGQES
-503 GTTSLQDEMKE
+503 GITSLQDEMKE
-514 AGKLNGAS
+514 AGKVSGAS
-522 EGNPTAG
+522 EGNQAAG
-529 TVRQGASEGSQTPGT
+529 A
-544 VRQGASEGNP
+544 VRQGASEGNQ
-554 TAGTVRQ
+554 TVGGVRQ
-561 GANEGGQTPGTVR
+561 GANG
-574 QGTSEGGQTPGTV
+574 
-587 RQGTSEG
+587 
-594 NQTPGTVRQGASE
+594 
-607 GSQTPGTVKQG
+607 
-618 ANEGGQTPGTVRQG
+618 
-632 ANEGNPTAGTV
+632 
-643 RQGTSE
+643 
-649 GSQTPG
+649 
-655 TVRQGTSE
+655 
-663 GSQTPGTVRQGASEG
+663 
-678 GQTSGTVRQGTSEGS
+678 
-693 QTSSPAPMETPRSV
+693 SSPTPMGTARSVASGSNPKPMETARPVSGGGSPGPMETARPVTGGSSPGPMETARPVTGGGSPGPMETARPVTGGSGPGPMETARPV

-713 APVETPKS
+713 EPMEAARPVPSGSNPGPMETARP

-727 PAPVETPRSVP
+727 PGPMETARPVPSGGSPGPIETARPVPSGGSPGPMETARPVTGGSSPAPVETARSVP
-738 SGSSSAPVETPRSVP
+738 SGSSPAQMETSR
-753 SGSSSAPVE
+753 
-762 TPRSVP
+762 
-768 SGGSP
+768 
-773 APVETPRSVPSGSS
+773 
-787 TAPVETPRSVPSGS
+787 
-801 SSAPVETPRSVPS
+801 
-814 GSSSAPVETPRSV
+814 
-827 PSGGSPAPVETPKSV
+827 SV

-849 PADIVTVTHSSPII
+849 PADIVTVTHSSPSI

-872 ASRGQETRT
+872 ASRSHETRT
-881 LGQYTTEKVKNTT
+881 LGQYATDKVKHTT
-894 SSVKQKVRGVQER
+894 SSMKQKVKGVQER
-907 INTSETV
+907 INNNETV

-935 NKNKKNTDKK
+935 SKNKKNTDEK

>member
-9 TIEAFSDYLQVGDIV
+9 VLESFSDYLQVGDIV

-105 IFVTLSVLC
+105 IFITLSVLC

-149 NITDIAVIDEN
+149 NITDVAVIDQN
-160 KWKKKED
+160 GWKKKED
-167 MNPKNHIPEKNIRQI
+167 MNPKNNIPEKSIRQI

-195 KDKKLSDE
+195 KDKELSE
-203 GQKILKNKRVMD
+203 GGQDILKYKRVMD

-262 IKLARLFYELAFNYL
+262 IKLARLFYELSFNYL

-306 TIMIFLSLKLYLMG
+306 TIMIFLSLKLYLIG

-341 MAVLDGPAVVERLFG
+341 MAVLDGPAAVERLFG

-451 KKANGNDVAKNE
+451 KKANGNDLAKNE

-472 KDKKNGGTPSLQE
+472 KDKKNGGTPSIQE

-497 VNGQES
+497 ANGQES

-514 AGKLNGAS
+514 AGKSN
-522 EGNPTAG
+522 
-529 TVRQGASEGSQTPGT
+529 
-544 VRQGASEGNP
+544 
-554 TAGTVRQ
+554 
-561 GANEGGQTPGTVR
+561 
-574 QGTSEGGQTPGTV
+574 GTSEGNQTSGTV

-594 NQTPGTVRQGASE
+594 NQTSGTVRQGASE
-607 GSQTPGTVKQG
+607 GIQTPGG
-618 ANEGGQTPGTVRQG
+618 VRQG
-632 ANEGNPTAGTV
+632 ANEGNQTPGGV
-643 RQGTSE
+643 RQGANE
-649 GSQTPG
+649 GNQTPG

-663 GSQTPGTVRQGASEG
+663 GSQTSRPVP
-678 GQTSGTVRQGTSEGS
+678 SG
-693 QTSSPAPMETPRSV
+693 SSPAPVEASRPVPSGSSPAPVEASRPV

-713 APVETPKS
+713 APVEAPRS

-753 SGSSSAPVE
+753 NGGSSAPVE

-773 APVETPRSVPSGSS
+773 APVETPRSVPSGGSPAPMETPRSVPSGGSPAPMEAPRSVPSGGSS
-787 TAPVETPRSVPSGS
+787 APVETPRSVPNGG

-814 GSSSAPVETPRSV
+814 GGSSAPVETPRSV
-827 PSGGSPAPVETPKSV
+827 PSGGSPAPVETPRSA
-842 PSGGSPA
+842 PSGSSPVS
-849 PADIVTVTHSSPII
+849 ADIVTVTHSSPII

-872 ASRGQETRT
+872 ASSSKETRT
-881 LGQYTTEKVKNTT
+881 LGQYTTDKVKHTT

-935 NKNKKNTDKK
+935 SKNKKNTDKK

>member
-1 MKDEEILK
+1 MVKDEEILK

-38 LSLVVDALEG
+38 LSLIVDALEG

-149 NITDIAVIDEN
+149 NITDIAVLDEN

-244 WNIFFTLLITGLT
+244 WNIFFTLLITGAT

-306 TIMIFLSLKLYLMG
+306 TIMIFLSLKLYIMG

-364 WGMLVGG
+364 WGMLAGGLAGG

-378 GSLANSKP
+378 GALANSKP

-411 TASAAAMATGGVA
+411 TASAAAMATGGMA

-451 KKANGNDVAKNE
+451 KKANGNDLANKE
-463 KEKGNLNKE
+463 KEKGNINKE
-472 KDKKNGGTPSLQE
+472 EDKKNGGTPSIQE
-485 DMKKGGNENPGG
+485 DMKKEGNENPG
-497 VNGQES
+497 VANGQES

-514 AGKLNGAS
+514 AGKENGANEGSQTPGTVRQGAS
-522 EGNPTAG
+522 EENPTAGGVRQGSSEGSQTPG

-554 TAGTVRQ
+554 TAGGVRQ
-561 GANEGGQTPGTVR
+561 G
-574 QGTSEGGQTPGTV
+574 S
-587 RQGTSEG
+587 
-594 NQTPGTVRQGASE
+594 SE
-607 GSQTPGTVKQG
+607 GSQTP
-618 ANEGGQTPGTVRQG
+618 
-632 ANEGNPTAGTV
+632 GTV

-678 GQTSGTVRQGTSEGS
+678 SQTPGTVRQGASEGSQIPGTVRQGTSEGNPTAGGVRQGASEGS
-693 QTSSPAPMETPRSV
+693 QTPGTVRQGANEGSPAPMEASRPA

-713 APVETPKS
+713 APMETSRP
-721 VPSGGS
+721 VPSESS
-727 PAPVETPRSVP
+727 PAPVETSRPVP
-738 SGSSSAPVETPRSVP
+738 SGSSPAPVETSRPVP
-753 SGSSSAPVE
+753 SGSSPVPVETSRPVPSGSSPAPVETSRPVPSGSSPAPVE

-773 APVETPRSVPSGSS
+773 V
-787 TAPVETPRSVPSGS
+787 
-801 SSAPVETPRSVPS
+801 SA
-814 GSSSAPVETPRSV
+814 
-827 PSGGSPAPVETPKSV
+827 
-842 PSGGSPA
+842 
-849 PADIVTVTHSSPII
+849 DNVTVTHSSPII

-872 ASRGQETRT
+872 ASRSQETRT
-881 LGQYTTEKVKNTT
+881 LGQYTTDKVKHTT
-894 SSVKQKVRGVQER
+894 SSMKQKVKGVQER
-907 INTSETV
+907 INNTETV

-935 NKNKKNTDKK
+935 NKNKNNTDKK

>member
-149 NITDIAVIDEN
+149 NLTDIAVIDEN

-195 KDKKLSDE
+195 KDKKLSDD
-203 GQKILKNKRVMD
+203 GQEILKNKRVMD

-244 WNIFFTLLITGLT
+244 WNIFFTLLITGAT

-306 TIMIFLSLKLYLMG
+306 TIMIFLSLKLYIMG

-328 NGVPYLIALAAFS
+328 SGVPYLIALAAFS

-364 WGMLVGG
+364 WGMLAGGIAGG

-378 GSLANSKP
+378 GALANSKP
-386 MKSLGN
+386 MKGLGN

-411 TASAAAMATGGVA
+411 TASAAAMATGGMA
-424 GLISGLKKGNE
+424 GLISGLKNGNE
-435 SENKES
+435 SENKDS
-441 LQDQMKKADQ
+441 LQDQMKKAGE
-451 KKANGNDVAKNE
+451 KKVNGKDVAKNE

-472 KDKKNGGTPSLQE
+472 KDKKNGGTPSIQE
-485 DMKKGGNENPGG
+485 DMKKGGNENPG
-497 VNGQES
+497 VANGQES

-514 AGKLNGAS
+514 AGKSN
-522 EGNPTAG
+522 
-529 TVRQGASEGSQTPGT
+529 
-544 VRQGASEGNP
+544 
-554 TAGTVRQ
+554 
-561 GANEGGQTPGTVR
+561 
-574 QGTSEGGQTPGTV
+574 GTSEGNQTAGTV

-594 NQTPGTVRQGASE
+594 NQT
-607 GSQTPGTVKQG
+607 
-618 ANEGGQTPGTVRQG
+618 
-632 ANEGNPTAGTV
+632 AGTI
-643 RQGTSE
+643 S
-649 GSQTPG
+649 
-655 TVRQGTSE
+655 
-663 GSQTPGTVRQGASEG
+663 
-678 GQTSGTVRQGTSEGS
+678 SG
-693 QTSSPAPMETPRSV
+693 SSPASMETSRPV

-713 APVETPKS
+713 APVETS
-721 VPSGGS
+721 R
-727 PAPVETPRSVP
+727 PV
-738 SGSSSAPVETPRSVP
+738 
-753 SGSSSAPVE
+753 
-762 TPRSVP
+762 
-768 SGGSP
+768 
-773 APVETPRSVPSGSS
+773 
-787 TAPVETPRSVPSGS
+787 
-801 SSAPVETPRSVPS
+801 
-814 GSSSAPVETPRSV
+814 
-827 PSGGSPAPVETPKSV
+827 
-842 PSGGSPA
+842 
-849 PADIVTVTHSSPII
+849 
-863 PYESDKEVA
+863 
-872 ASRGQETRT
+872 
-881 LGQYTTEKVKNTT
+881 
-894 SSVKQKVRGVQER
+894 
-907 INTSETV
+907 
-914 QNTKR
+914 
-919 FYQMGQN
+919 
-926 TGKSWRDIV
+926 
-935 NKNKKNTDKK
+935 

>member
-38 LSLVVDALEG
+38 VSLVVDALEG

-71 LYPLFVVLLA
+71 LYPLFIVLLA

-195 KDKKLSDE
+195 KDKKLSDD
-203 GQKILKNKRVMD
+203 GQEILKNKRVMD

-244 WNIFFTLLITGLT
+244 WSIFFTLLITGLT

-320 TAFLHDKL
+320 TTFLHDKL

-392 MIGKGAKGAAEGT
+392 MIGKGAKGATEGT

-451 KKANGNDVAKNE
+451 KKANGNDLAKNE

-472 KDKKNGGTPSLQE
+472 KDKKNGSTPSIQE
-485 DMKKGGNENPGG
+485 DMKKGRNENPGG
-497 VNGQES
+497 ANGQES
-503 GTTSLQDEMKE
+503 GTTSLQEEMKE
-514 AGKLNGAS
+514 AGKSNGAI
-522 EGNPTAG
+522 EGNPTVG
-529 TVRQGASEGSQTPGT
+529 TVRQGASEGGQTPGTVRQGTSEGSQTPGT
-544 VRQGASEGNP
+544 VRQGASEG
-554 TAGTVRQ
+554 
-561 GANEGGQTPGTVR
+561 GQTP
-574 QGTSEGGQTPGTV
+574 
-587 RQGTSEG
+587 
-594 NQTPGTVRQGASE
+594 
-607 GSQTPGTVKQG
+607 
-618 ANEGGQTPGTVRQG
+618 
-632 ANEGNPTAGTV
+632 GTV

-678 GQTSGTVRQGTSEGS
+678 GQTPGTIRQGTSEGSQTPGTVRQGASEGGQTPGIVRQGTSEGGQTPGIVRQGTSEGS
-693 QTSSPAPMETPRSV
+693 QTSSPAPMETSKSV

-713 APVETPKS
+713 APMETSRS

-738 SGSSSAPVETPRSVP
+738 SGGSPAPVEAPRSVPSGSSSAPVETTRFVPSGGSPAPMETSRSVPSGSSPASVETPRSVP
-753 SGSSSAPVE
+753 SGSSLAPVE

-787 TAPVETPRSVPSGS
+787 
-801 SSAPVETPRSVPS
+801 
-814 GSSSAPVETPRSV
+814 
-827 PSGGSPAPVETPKSV
+827 PAS
-842 PSGGSPA
+842 
-849 PADIVTVTHSSPII
+849 ADIVTVTHSSPII

-907 INTSETV
+907 IHNSETV

-926 TGKSWRDIV
+926 TGKSWKDIV

>member
-9 TIEAFSDYLQVGDIV
+9 VLETFSDYLQVGDIV

-149 NITDIAVIDEN
+149 NITDVAVIDQSG
-160 KWKKKED
+160 WKKKED
-167 MNPKNHIPEKNIRQI
+167 MNPKNNIPEKNIRQI
-182 DITEKIDKDFEFA
+182 DITEKIDEDFEFT
-195 KDKKLSDE
+195 KDKDLSDN
-203 GQKILKNKRVMD
+203 GKKILKNKRVMD
-215 GMGVASL
+215 ALGVASL

-244 WNIFFTLLITGLT
+244 WNIFFTLLITGAT

-306 TIMIFLSLKLYLMG
+306 TIMIFLSLKLYIMG

-364 WGMLVGG
+364 WGMLAGG

-378 GSLANSKP
+378 GALANSKP
-386 MKSLGN
+386 MKGLGN

-411 TASAAAMATGGVA
+411 TASAAAMATGGMA

-451 KKANGNDVAKNE
+451 KKANGNDVANKE

-472 KDKKNGGTPSLQE
+472 EDKKNGGTPSIQE
-485 DMKKGGNENPGG
+485 DMKKEGNENPG
-497 VNGQES
+497 VANGQES

-514 AGKLNGAS
+514 AGKENGANEGSQTPGTVRQGAS
-522 EGNPTAG
+522 EENPTAGGVRQGSSEGSQTPG

-554 TAGTVRQ
+554 TAGGVRQ
-561 GANEGGQTPGTVR
+561 GSSEGSQTPGTVR
-574 QGTSEGGQTPGTV
+574 QGTSEGSQTPGTV

-594 NQTPGTVRQGASE
+594 SQTPGTVRQGTSE
-607 GSQTPGTVKQG
+607 GSQTP
-618 ANEGGQTPGTVRQG
+618 
-632 ANEGNPTAGTV
+632 GTV

-663 GSQTPGTVRQGASEG
+663 GSQTPGTVRQGAN
-678 GQTSGTVRQGTSEGS
+678 EGS
-693 QTSSPAPMETPRSV
+693 PAPSGGSPAPVEASRPAPSGGNPAPMETSRPVASGSSPAPIEASRTAPSGGSPAPMETPRSV

-713 APVETPKS
+713 AS
-721 VPSGGS
+721 
-727 PAPVETPRSVP
+727 
-738 SGSSSAPVETPRSVP
+738 
-753 SGSSSAPVE
+753 
-762 TPRSVP
+762 
-768 SGGSP
+768 
-773 APVETPRSVPSGSS
+773 
-787 TAPVETPRSVPSGS
+787 
-801 SSAPVETPRSVPS
+801 
-814 GSSSAPVETPRSV
+814 
-827 PSGGSPAPVETPKSV
+827 
-842 PSGGSPA
+842 
-849 PADIVTVTHSSPII
+849 ADIVTVTHSSPII

-872 ASRGQETRT
+872 ASRSQETRT
-881 LGQYTTEKVKNTT
+881 LGQYTTDKVKHTT
-894 SSVKQKVRGVQER
+894 SSMKQKVKGVQER
-907 INTSETV
+907 INNTETV

-935 NKNKKNTDKK
+935 NKNKNNTDKK

>member
-9 TIEAFSDYLQVGDIV
+9 VLESFSDYLQVGDIV

-149 NITDIAVIDEN
+149 NITDVAVIDQN
-160 KWKKKED
+160 GWKKKED
-167 MNPKNHIPEKNIRQI
+167 MNPKNNIPEKNIRQI
-182 DITEKIDKDFEFA
+182 DITEKIDSDFEFA
-195 KDKKLSDE
+195 KDKKLSDD
-203 GQKILKNKRVMD
+203 GQKLLKNKRVMD

-244 WNIFFTLLITGLT
+244 WNIFFTLLITGAT

-277 LANIL
+277 LVNII

-306 TIMIFLSLKLYLMG
+306 TIMIFLSLKLYIMG

-328 NGVPYLIALAAFS
+328 SGVPYLIALAAFS

-364 WGMLVGG
+364 WGMLAGG

-378 GSLANSKP
+378 GALANSKP
-386 MKSLGN
+386 MKGLGN

-411 TASAAAMATGGVA
+411 TASAAAMATGGMA
-424 GLISGLKKGNE
+424 GLINGLKNGNE

-451 KKANGNDVAKNE
+451 KKANGNDLAKNE

-472 KDKKNGGTPSLQE
+472 EDKKNGGTPSIQE
-485 DMKKGGNENPGG
+485 DMKKGENENPG
-497 VNGQES
+497 VANGQES

-514 AGKLNGAS
+514 AGKSNGAS
-522 EGNPTAG
+522 EGSPTAGGVRQGASEGSPTARGVRQGASEGSQTPG

-544 VRQGASEGNP
+544 VRQGASEGN
-554 TAGTVRQ
+554 
-561 GANEGGQTPGTVR
+561 
-574 QGTSEGGQTPGTV
+574 
-587 RQGTSEG
+587 
-594 NQTPGTVRQGASE
+594 QTPGTVRQGASE
-607 GSQTPGTVKQG
+607 GSQTPGTV
-618 ANEGGQTPGTVRQG
+618 RQG
-632 ANEGNPTAGTV
+632 A
-643 RQGTSE
+643 
-649 GSQTPG
+649 
-655 TVRQGTSE
+655 SE

-678 GQTSGTVRQGTSEGS
+678 SPAPVETSRPAPSGSSPAPVETSRPISSGS
-693 QTSSPAPMETPRSV
+693 SPAPVEASRPVPSGGSPAPMETPRPAPSGSSPAPVETSRPVPSGSSPAPVETSRPVLSGSSPAPMETSRPVPSGGSPAPMETSRPV

-713 APVETPKS
+713 APVETSRP

-727 PAPVETPRSVP
+727 PAPVETSRP
-738 SGSSSAPVETPRSVP
+738 
-753 SGSSSAPVE
+753 
-762 TPRSVP
+762 VP

-773 APVETPRSVPSGSS
+773 AS
-787 TAPVETPRSVPSGS
+787 
-801 SSAPVETPRSVPS
+801 
-814 GSSSAPVETPRSV
+814 
-827 PSGGSPAPVETPKSV
+827 
-842 PSGGSPA
+842 
-849 PADIVTVTHSSPII
+849 ADIVTVTHSSPII

-872 ASRGQETRT
+872 ASRNQETRT
-881 LGQYTTEKVKNTT
+881 LGQYTTDKVKNTT

-926 TGKSWRDIV
+926 TGKGWRDIV
-935 NKNKKNTDKK
+935 NKNNTDKK

>member
-9 TIEAFSDYLQVGDIV
+9 VLETFSDYLQVGDIV

-149 NITDIAVIDEN
+149 NITDVAVIDQN
-160 KWKKKED
+160 GWKKKED
-167 MNPKNHIPEKNIRQI
+167 LNPKNNIPEKNIRQI
-182 DITEKIDKDFEFA
+182 DITEKIDSDFKFT
-195 KDKKLSDE
+195 KDKDLSDG
-203 GQKILKNKRVMD
+203 GQKILQNKRVMD
-215 GMGVASL
+215 ALGVASL

-262 IKLARLFYELAFNYL
+262 IKLARLCYELAFNYL

-306 TIMIFLSLKLYLMG
+306 TIMIFLSLKLYIMG
-320 TAFLHDKL
+320 TTFLHDKL

-371 FALGKGI
+371 YALGKGI
-378 GSLANSKP
+378 AGLASSKP
-386 MKSLGN
+386 MKGLGN
-392 MIGKGAKGAAEGT
+392 MIGKGAKGAAQGT

-411 TASAAAMATGGVA
+411 TASAAAMATGGMA
-424 GLISGLKKGNE
+424 GLISGLKNGNE
-435 SENKES
+435 SENKDS
-441 LQDQMKKADQ
+441 LQDQMKKAGE
-451 KKANGNDVAKNE
+451 KKANGNDVANKE
-463 KEKGNLNKE
+463 KDKGNLNKE
-472 KDKKNGGTPSLQE
+472 KDKKNGGTPSIQE
-485 DMKKGGNENPGG
+485 DMKKGGNENPGIA
-497 VNGQES
+497 NGQES

-514 AGKLNGAS
+514 AGKSNGAS
-522 EGNPTAG
+522 EGSQTPGGVRQGASEGGQTPGGVRQGASEGGQTPGTVRQGASEGSQTPGGVRQGASEGSQTPGSVRQGASEGSQTPGSVRQGASEGSQTPG

-544 VRQGASEGNP
+544 VRQGASEG
-554 TAGTVRQ
+554 
-561 GANEGGQTPGTVR
+561 
-574 QGTSEGGQTPGTV
+574 
-587 RQGTSEG
+587 
-594 NQTPGTVRQGASE
+594 
-607 GSQTPGTVKQG
+607 SQTPGTVSSG
-618 ANEGGQTPGTVRQG
+618 SSPAPMETSRPVPSGG
-632 ANEGNPTAGTV
+632 
-643 RQGTSE
+643 
-649 GSQTPG
+649 
-655 TVRQGTSE
+655 
-663 GSQTPGTVRQGASEG
+663 
-678 GQTSGTVRQGTSEGS
+678 
-693 QTSSPAPMETPRSV
+693 SPAPMETPRSV

-713 APVETPKS
+713 APMETSRP

-727 PAPVETPRSVP
+727 PAPM
-738 SGSSSAPVETPRSVP
+738 
-753 SGSSSAPVE
+753 E

-773 APVETPRSVPSGSS
+773 APMETS
-787 TAPVETPRSVPSGS
+787 
-801 SSAPVETPRSVPS
+801 
-814 GSSSAPVETPRSV
+814 RSV
-827 PSGGSPAPVETPKSV
+827 PSGGSPAPVETSRPVPSGGSPVPMETSRPAPSGSSPAPMETPRSV
-842 PSGGSPA
+842 PSGGSPVS
-849 PADIVTVTHSSPII
+849 ADSVTVTHSSPII

-872 ASRGQETRT
+872 ASRSQETRT
-881 LGQYTTEKVKNTT
+881 LGQYTTDKVKNTT
-894 SSVKQKVRGVQER
+894 SSVKQKARGVQER
-907 INTSETV
+907 IHNSETV

-935 NKNKKNTDKK
+935 NKNKNNTDKK

>member
-149 NITDIAVIDEN
+149 NLTDIAVIDEN

-195 KDKKLSDE
+195 KDKKLSDD
-203 GQKILKNKRVMD
+203 GQEILKNKRVMD

-244 WNIFFTLLITGLT
+244 WNIFFTLLITGAT

-306 TIMIFLSLKLYLMG
+306 TIMIFLSLKLYLIG

-386 MKSLGN
+386 MKSLGD

-451 KKANGNDVAKNE
+451 KKANGNDLAKNE

-472 KDKKNGGTPSLQE
+472 KGKKNGGTPSIQE

-497 VNGQES
+497 ANGQET

-514 AGKLNGAS
+514 AGKSNGAS

-544 VRQGASEGNP
+544 VRQGASEG
-554 TAGTVRQ
+554 
-561 GANEGGQTPGTVR
+561 GQTPGTVR
-574 QGTSEGGQTPGTV
+574 QGASEGGQTPGTV

-594 NQTPGTVRQGASE
+594 SQTAGTVRQGASE
-607 GSQTPGTVKQG
+607 GSQTPGTVRQG
-618 ANEGGQTPGTVRQG
+618 ASEGGQTPGIVRQG
-632 ANEGNPTAGTV
+632 TSEGSQTAGTV
-643 RQGTSE
+643 RQGASE

-663 GSQTPGTVRQGASEG
+663 GSQTAGTVRQGASEG
-678 GQTSGTVRQGTSEGS
+678 GQTPGIVRQGTSEGS
-693 QTSSPAPMETPRSV
+693 QTSSPAP
-707 PSGGSP
+707 
-713 APVETPKS
+713 VE
-721 VPSGGS
+721 
-727 PAPVETPRSVP
+727 APRSVP
-738 SGSSSAPVETPRSVP
+738 SGSSPVPVETPRSVS
-753 SGSSSAPVE
+753 SGGSPAPVE

-787 TAPVETPRSVPSGS
+787 PTPVETPRSVPSGGSPAPMEAPKSAPSGGSPAPVETPRSVPSGS
-801 SSAPVETPRSVPS
+801 SP
-814 GSSSAPVETPRSV
+814 APVETPRSV
-827 PSGGSPAPVETPKSV
+827 PSGGSPAPMEAPKSA

-849 PADIVTVTHSSPII
+849 SADIVTVTHSSPII

-894 SSVKQKVRGVQER
+894 SSVKQKVRGAQER
-907 INTSETV
+907 IHNSETV

-935 NKNKKNTDKK
+935 NKNKNKNNTDKK

>member
-1 MKDEEILK
+1 MKNEEILK

-167 MNPKNHIPEKNIRQI
+167 MNPKNHIPEKYIRQI
-182 DITEKIDKDFEFA
+182 DITEKIDSDFEFA
-195 KDKKLSDE
+195 KDKKLTDD
-203 GQKILKNKRVMD
+203 GQEILKNKRVMD
-215 GMGVASL
+215 GLGVASL

-262 IKLARLFYELAFNYL
+262 IKLARLFYELSFNYL

-306 TIMIFLSLKLYLMG
+306 TIMIFLSLKLYLIG
-320 TAFLHDKL
+320 TAFLHEKL

-341 MAVLDGPAVVERLFG
+341 MAVLDGPAAVERLFG

-451 KKANGNDVAKNE
+451 KKANGNDLAK

-472 KDKKNGGTPSLQE
+472 KDKKNGGTPSIQE

-497 VNGQES
+497 ANGQES

-514 AGKLNGAS
+514 AGKSNGAI
-522 EGNPTAG
+522 EGNQTSG

-544 VRQGASEGNP
+544 VRQGAIEGN
-554 TAGTVRQ
+554 
-561 GANEGGQTPGTVR
+561 QTPG
-574 QGTSEGGQTPGTV
+574 GV

-594 NQTPGTVRQGASE
+594 NQTPGTVRQGAIEGNQTPGGVRQGTSEGNQTSGTVRQGASE

-618 ANEGGQTPGTVRQG
+618 
-632 ANEGNPTAGTV
+632 
-643 RQGTSE
+643 TSE
-649 GSQTPG
+649 GNQTSG

-678 GQTSGTVRQGTSEGS
+678 S
-693 QTSSPAPMETPRSV
+693 QTSRPVPSGGSPAPVEAPRSV

-713 APVETPKS
+713 APVEASRP
-721 VPSGGS
+721 VPSGSSPAPVEASRPVPNGGS
-727 PAPVETPRSVP
+727 PAPVEAPKSVSCGGSPAPVEASRPVP
-738 SGSSSAPVETPRSVP
+738 SGSSP
-753 SGSSSAPVE
+753 APVE

-773 APVETPRSVPSGSS
+773 APVEASRPVPSGSS
-787 TAPVETPRSVPSGS
+787 PAPVETPRSVPSGS
-801 SSAPVETPRSVPS
+801 S
-814 GSSSAPVETPRSV
+814 
-827 PSGGSPAPVETPKSV
+827 PAS
-842 PSGGSPA
+842 
-849 PADIVTVTHSSPII
+849 ADIVTVTHSSPII
-863 PYESDKEVA
+863 PYEGDKEVA
-872 ASRGQETRT
+872 ASRSQETRT
-881 LGQYTTEKVKNTT
+881 LGQYTTDKVKNTT

-907 INTSETV
+907 IHNSETV

-935 NKNKKNTDKK
+935 SKNKKNTDKK

>member
-1 MKDEEILK
+1 VKDEEILK
-9 TIEAFSDYLQVGDIV
+9 VLESFSDYLQVGDIV

-105 IFVTLSVLC
+105 IFITLSVLC

-149 NITDIAVIDEN
+149 NITDVAVIDQN
-160 KWKKKED
+160 GWKKKED

-182 DITEKIDKDFEFA
+182 DITEKIDSDFEFA
-195 KDKKLSDE
+195 KDKKLSDD
-203 GQKILKNKRVMD
+203 GQKLLKNKRVMD

-306 TIMIFLSLKLYLMG
+306 TIMIFLSLKLYLIG

-341 MAVLDGPAVVERLFG
+341 MAVLDGPSVVERLFG

-364 WGMLVGG
+364 WGMLAGG

-411 TASAAAMATGGVA
+411 TASAAAMATGGMA
-424 GLISGLKKGNE
+424 GLISGLKNGNE
-435 SENKES
+435 SENKDS
-441 LQDQMKKADQ
+441 LQDQMKKAGE
-451 KKANGNDVAKNE
+451 KKANGNDEANKE
-463 KEKGNLNKE
+463 KDKGNLNKE
-472 KDKKNGGTPSLQE
+472 KDKKNSGTPSLQE
-485 DMKKGGNENPGG
+485 DMKKGGNEKPG
-497 VNGQES
+497 VANGQES

-514 AGKLNGAS
+514 AGKANGAN
-522 EGNPTAG
+522 EGNQA
-529 TVRQGASEGSQTPGT
+529 PGT
-544 VRQGASEGNP
+544 VRQGASEGNQAP
-554 TAGTVRQ
+554 GTVRQ

-574 QGTSEGGQTPGTV
+574 QG
-587 RQGTSEG
+587 
-594 NQTPGTVRQGASE
+594 
-607 GSQTPGTVKQG
+607 

-632 ANEGNPTAGTV
+632 ANEGG
-643 RQGTSE
+643 
-649 GSQTPG
+649 
-655 TVRQGTSE
+655 
-663 GSQTPGTVRQGASEG
+663 QTPGTVRQGASEG
-678 GQTSGTVRQGTSEGS
+678 S
-693 QTSSPAPMETPRSV
+693 QTSSPAPMETSRPVPSGSSPAPVEASRPVPSGGSPAPVETPRSVPSGGSPTRVETPRSVPSGGSPAPMEAPKSVPSGGSPAPMEAPKSVPSGGSPAPMETPRSV

-713 APVETPKS
+713 APMETPKS
-721 VPSGGS
+721 VPSGSS
-727 PAPVETPRSVP
+727 PVS
-738 SGSSSAPVETPRSVP
+738 
-753 SGSSSAPVE
+753 
-762 TPRSVP
+762 
-768 SGGSP
+768 
-773 APVETPRSVPSGSS
+773 
-787 TAPVETPRSVPSGS
+787 
-801 SSAPVETPRSVPS
+801 
-814 GSSSAPVETPRSV
+814 
-827 PSGGSPAPVETPKSV
+827 
-842 PSGGSPA
+842 
-849 PADIVTVTHSSPII
+849 ADIVTVTHSSPII

-872 ASRGQETRT
+872 ASSSKETRT
-881 LGQYTTEKVKNTT
+881 LGQYTTDKVKNTT

>member
-38 LSLVVDALEG
+38 LSLIVDALEG

-149 NITDIAVIDEN
+149 NITDIAVLDEN

-244 WNIFFTLLITGLT
+244 WNIFFTLLITGAT

-306 TIMIFLSLKLYLMG
+306 TIMIFLSLKLYIMG

-364 WGMLVGG
+364 WGMLAGGLAGG

-378 GSLANSKP
+378 GALANSKP
-386 MKSLGN
+386 MKGLGN

-411 TASAAAMATGGVA
+411 TASAAAMATGGMA

-451 KKANGNDVAKNE
+451 KKANGNDLANKE
-463 KEKGNLNKE
+463 KEKGNINKE
-472 KDKKNGGTPSLQE
+472 EDKKNGGTPSIQE
-485 DMKKGGNENPGG
+485 DMKKEGNENPG
-497 VNGQES
+497 VANGQES

-514 AGKLNGAS
+514 AGKENGANEGSQTPGTVRQGAS
-522 EGNPTAG
+522 EENPTAGGVRQGSSEGSQTPG
-529 TVRQGASEGSQTPGT
+529 TVRQGASEGIQTPGT

-554 TAGTVRQ
+554 TAG
-561 GANEGGQTPGTVR
+561 GVR
-574 QGTSEGGQTPGTV
+574 QGTSEG
-587 RQGTSEG
+587 
-594 NQTPGTVRQGASE
+594 
-607 GSQTPGTVKQG
+607 SQTP
-618 ANEGGQTPGTVRQG
+618 
-632 ANEGNPTAGTV
+632 GTV

-663 GSQTPGTVRQGASEG
+663 GSQTPGTVRQGTSEG
-678 GQTSGTVRQGTSEGS
+678 SQTPGTVRQGTSEGS
-693 QTSSPAPMETPRSV
+693 QTPGTVRQGTSEGNPTAGGVRQGASEGSQTPGTVRQGANEGSPAPMETSRPA

-713 APVETPKS
+713 APVETSRP

-727 PAPVETPRSVP
+727 PAPMEASRPVSSGGSPASMETSRPAP
-738 SGSSSAPVETPRSVP
+738 SG
-753 SGSSSAPVE
+753 GSPASMEASRP
-762 TPRSVP
+762 VP

-773 APVETPRSVPSGSS
+773 APMEASRPVSSGGSPASMETSRPAPSGGSPAS
-787 TAPVETPRSVPSGS
+787 METSRP
-801 SSAPVETPRSVPS
+801 
-814 GSSSAPVETPRSV
+814 V
-827 PSGGSPAPVETPKSV
+827 PSGGSPASMEASRPV

-849 PADIVTVTHSSPII
+849 SADIVTVTHSSPII

-872 ASRGQETRT
+872 ASRSQETRT
-881 LGQYTTEKVKNTT
+881 LGQYTTDKVKHTT
-894 SSVKQKVRGVQER
+894 SSMKQKVKGVQER
-907 INTSETV
+907 INNTETV

-935 NKNKKNTDKK
+935 NKNKNNTDKK

>member
-149 NITDIAVIDEN
+149 NITDIAVIDQN
-160 KWKKKED
+160 GWKKKED
-167 MNPKNHIPEKNIRQI
+167 MNPKNNIPEKNIRQI
-182 DITEKIDKDFEFA
+182 DITEKIDKDFAFT
-195 KDKKLSDE
+195 KDKNLSDD
-203 GQKILKNKRVMD
+203 GQKILQNKRVMD
-215 GMGVASL
+215 ALGVASL

-244 WNIFFTLLITGLT
+244 WNIFFTLLITGAT

-290 QKLKAVLSNIL
+290 QKLKAVLSNIF

-306 TIMIFLSLKLYLMG
+306 TIMIFLSLKLYIMG

-364 WGMLVGG
+364 WGMLAGG

-378 GSLANSKP
+378 GALANSKP
-386 MKSLGN
+386 MKGLGN
-392 MIGKGAKGAAEGT
+392 MLGKGARGAAEGT

-411 TASAAAMATGGVA
+411 TASAAAMATGGMP

-451 KKANGNDVAKNE
+451 KKANGKDLAKNE

-472 KDKKNGGTPSLQE
+472 EDKKNGGMPSIQE
-485 DMKKGGNENPGG
+485 DMKKGGNENPG
-497 VNGQES
+497 VANGQES

-514 AGKLNGAS
+514 AGKAN
-522 EGNPTAG
+522 EGGQTAG
-529 TVRQGASEGSQTPGT
+529 GVRQGANEGGQTAGG
-544 VRQGASEGNP
+544 VRQGANEGGQ
-554 TAGTVRQ
+554 TAGGVRQ
-561 GANEGGQTPGTVR
+561 GANEGGQTPG
-574 QGTSEGGQTPGTV
+574 G
-587 RQGTSEG
+587 
-594 NQTPGTVRQGASE
+594 VRQGASE
-607 GSQTPGTVKQG
+607 GSQTP
-618 ANEGGQTPGTVRQG
+618 E
-632 ANEGNPTAGTV
+632 
-643 RQGTSE
+643 
-649 GSQTPG
+649 

-678 GQTSGTVRQGTSEGS
+678 SQTPGIVRQGTSEGNPTAGAVKQGASEGS
-693 QTSSPAPMETPRSV
+693 QTSRPVPSGGSPAPMETPRSV

-713 APVETPKS
+713 APMETPRS
-721 VPSGGS
+721 VSSGGSLAPVEASRPMPSGGS
-727 PAPVETPRSVP
+727 PAPVETPSSVP
-738 SGSSSAPVETPRSVP
+738 SGSS
-753 SGSSSAPVE
+753 
-762 TPRSVP
+762 
-768 SGGSP
+768 P
-773 APVETPRSVPSGSS
+773 AS
-787 TAPVETPRSVPSGS
+787 
-801 SSAPVETPRSVPS
+801 
-814 GSSSAPVETPRSV
+814 
-827 PSGGSPAPVETPKSV
+827 
-842 PSGGSPA
+842 
-849 PADIVTVTHSSPII
+849 ADIVTVTHSSPII

-872 ASRGQETRT
+872 ASRSQETRT
-881 LGQYTTEKVKNTT
+881 LGQYTTDKVKNTT

-935 NKNKKNTDKK
+935 NKNKNNTDKK

>member
-9 TIEAFSDYLQVGDIV
+9 VLESFSDYLQVGDIV

-149 NITDIAVIDEN
+149 NITDVAVIDQN
-160 KWKKKED
+160 GWKKKED
-167 MNPKNHIPEKNIRQI
+167 MNPKNNIPEKNIRQI
-182 DITEKIDKDFEFA
+182 DITEKIDSDFEFA
-195 KDKKLSDE
+195 KDKKLSDD
-203 GQKILKNKRVMD
+203 GQKLLRNKRVMD

-244 WNIFFTLLITGLT
+244 WNIFFTLLITGAT

-277 LANIL
+277 LVNII

-306 TIMIFLSLKLYLMG
+306 TIMIFLSLKLYIMG

-364 WGMLVGG
+364 WGMLAGG

-378 GSLANSKP
+378 GALANSKP
-386 MKSLGN
+386 MKGLGN

-411 TASAAAMATGGVA
+411 TASAAAMATGGMA

-451 KKANGNDVAKNE
+451 KKANGNDLANKE
-463 KEKGNLNKE
+463 KEKSNLNKE
-472 KDKKNGGTPSLQE
+472 EDKKNGGTPSIQE
-485 DMKKGGNENPGG
+485 DMKKEGNETPGG
-497 VNGQES
+497 ANGQES

-514 AGKLNGAS
+514 AGKANGAS
-522 EGNPTAG
+522 EGNPTTGGVKQGASAG
-529 TVRQGASEGSQTPGT
+529 SQTPGGVRQGASEGGQTPEGVRQGASEGSQTPGT
-544 VRQGASEGNP
+544 VRQGTNEGGQTP
-554 TAGTVRQ
+554 GGVRQ
-561 GANEGGQTPGTVR
+561 GASEGSQTPGTVR
-574 QGTSEGGQTPGTV
+574 QGTSEGGQTPG
-587 RQGTSEG
+587 G
-594 NQTPGTVRQGASE
+594 VRQGASE
-607 GSQTPGTVKQG
+607 GSSTT
-618 ANEGGQTPGTVRQG
+618 
-632 ANEGNPTAGTV
+632 
-643 RQGTSE
+643 
-649 GSQTPG
+649 
-655 TVRQGTSE
+655 
-663 GSQTPGTVRQGASEG
+663 GTVRQGASGSSPAPMETPRSVPSGSSPAPMETSRPVPSGSSPAPMETSRPVPSGSSPAPMETSRPVPSG
-678 GQTSGTVRQGTSEGS
+678 GSPTPVEVSRPVPSGG
-693 QTSSPAPMETPRSV
+693 SPAPMETPRSV

-727 PAPVETPRSVP
+727 PAS
-738 SGSSSAPVETPRSVP
+738 
-753 SGSSSAPVE
+753 
-762 TPRSVP
+762 
-768 SGGSP
+768 
-773 APVETPRSVPSGSS
+773 
-787 TAPVETPRSVPSGS
+787 
-801 SSAPVETPRSVPS
+801 
-814 GSSSAPVETPRSV
+814 
-827 PSGGSPAPVETPKSV
+827 
-842 PSGGSPA
+842 
-849 PADIVTVTHSSPII
+849 ADIVTVTHSSPII

-872 ASRGQETRT
+872 ASRSQETRT
-881 LGQYTTEKVKNTT
+881 LGQYTTDKVKNTT

-907 INTSETV
+907 IHNSETV

-935 NKNKKNTDKK
+935 NKNKNNTDKK

>member
-9 TIEAFSDYLQVGDIV
+9 VLESFSDYLQVGDIV

-105 IFVTLSVLC
+105 IFITLSVLC

-149 NITDIAVIDEN
+149 NITDVAVIDQN
-160 KWKKKED
+160 GWKKKED
-167 MNPKNHIPEKNIRQI
+167 MNPKNNIPEKNIRQI
-182 DITEKIDKDFEFA
+182 DITEKIDEDFEFT
-195 KDKKLSDE
+195 KDKDLSDN
-203 GQKILKNKRVMD
+203 GKKILKNKRVMD
-215 GMGVASL
+215 ALGVASL

-262 IKLARLFYELAFNYL
+262 IKLARLCYELGFNYL

-301 NIFIA
+301 NIFVA

-451 KKANGNDVAKNE
+451 KKANGNDLAKKEKE

-472 KDKKNGGTPSLQE
+472 EGKKNGGMPSIQE

-497 VNGQES
+497 ANGQES
-503 GTTSLQDEMKE
+503 GTTSLQDEMEE
-514 AGKLNGAS
+514 ARKSN
-522 EGNPTAG
+522 
-529 TVRQGASEGSQTPGT
+529 
-544 VRQGASEGNP
+544 
-554 TAGTVRQ
+554 
-561 GANEGGQTPGTVR
+561 GANEGNP
-574 QGTSEGGQTPGTV
+574 
-587 RQGTSEG
+587 
-594 NQTPGTVRQGASE
+594 
-607 GSQTPGTVKQG
+607 
-618 ANEGGQTPGTVRQG
+618 TPGTVRQG
-632 ANEGNPTAGTV
+632 ANEGNPT
-643 RQGTSE
+643 
-649 GSQTPG
+649 PG
-655 TVRQGTSE
+655 TVRQGANE
-663 GSQTPGTVRQGASEG
+663 GSQTPGTVRQGANEG
-678 GQTSGTVRQGTSEGS
+678 SQTPGGVRQGTSEGNPTPGGVRQGANEGS
-693 QTSSPAPMETPRSV
+693 QTSRPASSGGSPTPVETPRSV

-713 APVETPKS
+713 VPVETPRT
-721 VPSGGS
+721 VPSGSS

-753 SGSSSAPVE
+753 SGSNPAPVE

-768 SGGSP
+768 SGSSP
-773 APVETPRSVPSGSS
+773 APVETPRSVPSGSNP
-787 TAPVETPRSVPSGS
+787 APVETPRSVPSGS
-801 SSAPVETPRSVPS
+801 S
-814 GSSSAPVETPRSV
+814 
-827 PSGGSPAPVETPKSV
+827 PAS
-842 PSGGSPA
+842 
-849 PADIVTVTHSSPII
+849 ADIVTVTHSSPII

-872 ASRGQETRT
+872 ASRSQETRT

-907 INTSETV
+907 IHTSETV

>member
-9 TIEAFSDYLQVGDIV
+9 VLESFSDYLQVGDIV

-105 IFVTLSVLC
+105 IFITLSVLC

-149 NITDIAVIDEN
+149 NITDVAVIDQN
-160 KWKKKED
+160 GWKKKED

-182 DITEKIDKDFEFA
+182 DITEKIDSDFEFA
-195 KDKKLSDE
+195 KDKKLSDD
-203 GQKILKNKRVMD
+203 GQKLLKNKRVMD

-262 IKLARLFYELAFNYL
+262 IKLARLFYELSFNYL

-306 TIMIFLSLKLYLMG
+306 TIMIFLSLKLYLIG

-341 MAVLDGPAVVERLFG
+341 MAVLDGPAAVERLFG

-451 KKANGNDVAKNE
+451 KKANGNDLAKNE

-472 KDKKNGGTPSLQE
+472 KDKKNGGTPSIQE

-497 VNGQES
+497 ANGQES

-514 AGKLNGAS
+514 AGKSNGAI

-529 TVRQGASEGSQTPGT
+529 TVRQGANEGSQTPGTVRQGANEGSQTPGTVRQGANEGSQTPGTVRQGANEGSQTPGT

-561 GANEGGQTPGTVR
+561 GASEGNPTAGTVR
-574 QGTSEGGQTPGTV
+574 QGAN
-587 RQGTSEG
+587 EG
-594 NQTPGTVRQGASE
+594 NQTPGTVRQGA
-607 GSQTPGTVKQG
+607 
-618 ANEGGQTPGTVRQG
+618 N
-632 ANEGNPTAGTV
+632 
-643 RQGTSE
+643 
-649 GSQTPG
+649 
-655 TVRQGTSE
+655 E

-678 GQTSGTVRQGTSEGS
+678 SQMAGTVPSG
-693 QTSSPAPMETPRSV
+693 SSPAPVETPRSV
-707 PSGGSP
+707 PNGGSLAPMETSRPASSGGSP

-727 PAPVETPRSVP
+727 PAPVETPRLVP

-753 SGSSSAPVE
+753 SGSSPAPVE

-768 SGGSP
+768 SGSSP
-773 APVETPRSVPSGSS
+773 APVETPRSVPSGS
-787 TAPVETPRSVPSGS
+787 
-801 SSAPVETPRSVPS
+801 
-814 GSSSAPVETPRSV
+814 
-827 PSGGSPAPVETPKSV
+827 
-842 PSGGSPA
+842 SPA

-872 ASRGQETRT
+872 ASSSKETRT
-881 LGQYTTEKVKNTT
+881 LGQYTTDKVKHTT

-935 NKNKKNTDKK
+935 NKNKKNMDKK